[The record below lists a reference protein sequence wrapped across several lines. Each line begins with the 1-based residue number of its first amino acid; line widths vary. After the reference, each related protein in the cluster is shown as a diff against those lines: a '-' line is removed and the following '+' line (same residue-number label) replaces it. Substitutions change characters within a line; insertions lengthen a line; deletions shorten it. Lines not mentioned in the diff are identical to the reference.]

1 MKRRFVSI
9 LMALVMALSL
19 LPAQALAEDNTVT
32 ELNKN
37 NISNGLGNGTYKLTE
52 DVTITNTLTITGNT
66 TLDLN
71 NRVLQMTGSGSVF
84 KIESTGR
91 LTLEDNA
98 ATKTQKYFDRNDTT
112 GLWSWRTDNSTS
124 AYSVS
129 GGIIT
134 GGTGLTD
141 TNNNGYGGGVYVD
154 GSGQFTMTGGNIVG
168 CKAEGYIAYGGGVF
182 VAKGG
187 HFTMTGG
194 SITGCTAVAQGYGH
208 AYGGGIRNH
217 GDVND
222 SNVGHTTLSGT
233 AEIRDCHAKCANDY
247 IYTSYGGGVSDA
259 GTLTI
264 SGDVTII
271 GCTDGGQGSDAM
283 YINANNGSSVTG
295 GTFYGSV
302 KDVGNKIT
310 DPIVT
315 YQVNDA
321 NYATQVVPSGET
333 ATQPADPTVPAGQTF
348 DGWYKADG
356 TEWNFTNDTV
366 TESLTLTGW
375 LYVGVDTEQAF
386 TNALADNSIDVIRL
400 TNDITLTI
408 QHPPTLELIRNGRQV
423 TLDLNGHV
431 LDLGNTGIAVGGD
444 SVGSMTIIDSRPN
457 EPHKF
462 TPNDDGPW
470 VLDGQNGTETVL
482 GGIITNSGSAIHVG
496 GSGGKVIMNGGNIV
510 GCGAGDGGAVSI
522 VAGGQFT
529 MNAGS
534 IAGCKASG
542 KGGGVY
548 LLIGTFELAGGVIK
562 SCKAGNKGGAVYVGN
577 KDGIFTMT
585 GGSIEGCKAAN
596 GSALCLYG
604 KMEANGGTVDG
615 TVVLDTKENHGIH
628 QGIIQGSGTN
638 ATQFNGAVTNDG
650 TISHGTFNGT
660 VENTGALTGG
670 TYNGEVINNGTIN
683 DGVFTGIVS
692 GNGKITGGTFNPPMT
707 GSGTKN
713 DPYQISTADQ
723 LKLFRD
729 KVNSSKTSDETKIC
743 VVLTADIDL
752 KNEAWTPIGI
762 GKDTRKEDLPY
773 SGTFDGN
780 GHTISGLNV
789 NYGDKN
795 GGLFCHVKS
804 ATIKNLT
811 VAGSV
816 TYSSGDGIVYGGI
829 VGCANSSTIEN
840 CTNRCTVTGTW
851 YAGGI
856 VGWSVDSDIIGC
868 ANFGNIS
875 SPFRSGGICGRITGQ
890 VDAYGIDATIRDC
903 YNVGMVSGKYAGGI
917 TGQSDS
923 GNIDILIA
931 NCYNVGSLHGS
942 TNTGEIIGD
951 LSGPICTTI
960 DNCYYLPTGNPAST
974 SDRVNVKRTDSKTAA
989 EFADGTVRKLLKA
1002 GERDNNADPW
1012 ADECQYLAAAD
1023 KTLPVFNGQ
1032 GDAHDH
1038 QSNDWESNE
1047 TEHWQ
1052 VCTCGAVFHKAQ
1064 HSGGTATCTQRATC
1078 TVCGAEY
1085 GEKLPHD
1092 FTAETVDA
1100 KYLKSAATCTE
1111 KAVYYKSCAVCG
1123 LSSEGT
1129 ADEATFFSGNAL
1141 GHDWGDWTPSSNK
1154 THTRTCKTDS
1164 THTETKNCA
1173 DDNKDHVCDTC
1184 GATLTQHSGG
1194 TASCTAQATCGYCG
1208 KPYGEKNPA
1217 NHSDL
1222 KHVPAKAAT
1231 TQAEGNSEY
1240 WLCSGCGKCYKDA
1253 AAATEIAL
1261 SDTVIAK
1268 RIPRRYSGPTI
1279 TVMGAAYYDG
1289 GNVGLTFVSSADFD
1303 TFTGVQVD
1311 GKTLAAKNYI
1321 AERGSIEVYLKA
1333 VYLRTLKNGSH
1344 TVTIQST
1351 AGDVSAVFT
1360 VENSKTSPG
1369 TSDPG
1374 VAVYALSSML
1384 SLTGLAALRRRK
1396 ED

>member
-19 LPAQALAEDNTVT
+19 LPAQALAEDTNVT
-32 ELNKN
+32 
-37 NISNGLGNGTYKLTE
+37 KLTSISGDLGSGVYQLDA
-52 DVTITNTLTITGNT
+52 DVTITSTLNITGDT

-71 NRVLQMTGSGSVF
+71 NHVLKMTGSGSVF
-84 KIESTGR
+84 KIENGGH

-98 ATKTQKYFDRNDTT
+98 ATKTPKYFSKNNA
-112 GLWSWRTDNSTS
+112 TDPWTLLTDSSTS

-129 GGIIT
+129 GGVIT
-134 GGTGLTD
+134 GGSAQR
-141 TNNNGYGGGVYVD
+141 GGGVLIED
-154 GSGQFTMTGGNIVG
+154 GGTLTMNGGSIVGCAATHTSLAAWGGGVLVLNGQFNMTGGNIVG
-168 CKAEGYIAYGGGVF
+168 CTAVTQGGDVAHGGGVCISRGTF
-182 VAKGG
+182 N
-187 HFTMTGG
+187 MSGG
-194 SITGCTAVAQGYGH
+194 SITDCTAAAQGADG
-208 AYGGGIRNH
+208 AAWGGGICNY
-217 GDVND
+217 
-222 SNVGHTTLSGT
+222 SNGITTLSGT
-233 AEIRDCHAKCANDY
+233 AKIQNCHATGNKC
-247 IYTSYGGGVSDA
+247 YGGGICDS
-259 GTLTI
+259 GKLNI
-264 SGDVTII
+264 SGNVQII
-271 GCTDGGQGSDAM
+271 GCTAGGQGSDAM
-283 YINANNGSSVTG
+283 YINANKGSSVTG
-295 GTFYGSV
+295 GTFYGGIS
-302 KDVGNKIT
+302 GSGTISGLT
-310 DPIVT
+310 VT
-315 YQVNDA
+315 YQVNGAD
-321 NYATQVVPSGET
+321 YATQVVSSGET

-356 TEWNFTNDTV
+356 TKWNFTNDTV

-375 LYVGVDTEQAF
+375 LYTPVASADDFTAAMKNTGVST
-386 TNALADNSIDVIRL
+386 IRL
-400 TNDITLTI
+400 KNDITLPRLNWSMI
-408 QHPPTLELIRNGRQV
+408 IRDNRQV
-423 TLDLNGHV
+423 TLDLNGYV
-431 LDLGNTGIAVGGD
+431 LDLGENPIHVGSI
-444 SVGSMTIIDSRPN
+444 SVGIMTIMDSRPN

-462 TPNDDGPW
+462 TPDTDGLW
-470 VLDGQNGTETVL
+470 VWDKGANTGTETVL
-482 GGIITNSGSAIHVG
+482 GGVITSSDSAIRV

-510 GCGAGDGGAVSI
+510 GCRAGDGGAVSI

-548 LLIGTFELAGGVIK
+548 LLIGAFELAGGVIK

-638 ATQFNGAVTNDG
+638 ATQFNGTVTNKG
-650 TISHGTFNGT
+650 TISYGTFNGT
-660 VENTGALTGG
+660 VENTGMLTGG

-752 KNEAWTPIGI
+752 KNEAWTPIGNFTEGNKI
-762 GKDTRKEDLPY
+762 YYE
-773 SGTFDGN
+773 GTFDGG

-789 NYGDKN
+789 TGKFRCASLFGAVK
-795 GGLFCHVKS
+795 GG
-804 ATIKNLT
+804 TIKNLT
-811 VAGSV
+811 VAGNVSHNYNSTGLDCHV
-816 TYSSGDGIVYGGI
+816 GGI
-829 VGCANSSTIEN
+829 VGSALDAATIEN
-840 CTNRCTVTGTW
+840 CSNNCSVTGGSGDFI
-851 YAGGI
+851 GGI
-856 VGWSVDSDIIGC
+856 AGSNIDNARII
-868 ANFGNIS
+868 
-875 SPFRSGGICGRITGQ
+875 
-890 VDAYGIDATIRDC
+890 DC
-903 YNVGMVSGKYAGGI
+903 YNVGTI
-917 TGQSDS
+917 TGTFNGTGGVTGFNMGTIS
-923 GNIDILIA
+923 
-931 NCYNVGSLHGS
+931 NCYNVGTVKGS
-942 TNTGEIIGD
+942 HAVGEIVGNN
-951 LSGPICTTI
+951 SGTVE
-960 DNCYYLPTGNPAST
+960 NCYYLAGTNLNAVGRNESNGNIT
-974 SDRVNVKRTDSKTAA
+974 KTESKTAA
-989 EFADGTVRKLLKA
+989 DFANDTVLALLKA
-1002 GERDNNADPW
+1002 DRDNSPW
-1012 ADECQYLAAAD
+1012 DSCQYVATA
-1023 KTLPVFNGQ
+1023 KITLPVFKGQ
-1032 GDAHDH
+1032 GDAHEH
-1038 QSNDWESNE
+1038 NGNWTSNGNGTHSR
-1047 TEHWQ
+1047 H
-1052 VCTCGAVFHKAQ
+1052 CTCNAVETVNC
-1064 HSGGTATCTQRATC
+1064 SGGKATCTAKA
-1078 TVCGAEY
+1078 VCEVCKAEY

-1092 FTAETVDA
+1092 FTAETVNA

-1123 LSSEGT
+1123 LSSKGT

-1154 THTRTCKTDS
+1154 THTRTCKTDN

-1173 DDNKDHVCDTC
+1173 DDNKDHICDTC

-1194 TASCTAQATCGYCG
+1194 TASCTAPATCGYCG

-1384 SLTGLAALRRRK
+1384 SLAGLAALRRRK

>member
-1 MKRRFVSI
+1 MKRRFISI

-32 ELNKN
+32 
-37 NISNGLGNGTYKLTE
+37 KLTSISGSLGSGVYQLDA
-52 DVTITNTLTITGNT
+52 DVTITTTLTITGDT

-71 NRVLQMTGSGSVF
+71 NHVLQMTGNGSVF
-84 KIESTGR
+84 VIKDGGH

-98 ATKTQKYFDRNDTT
+98 ATKTLKYFSKNNATD
-112 GLWSWRTDNSTS
+112 LWTLLTDGSTS
-124 AYSVS
+124 TNTVK

-134 GGTGLTD
+134 GGSAQR
-141 TNNNGYGGGVYVD
+141 GGGVLIED
-154 GSGQFTMTGGNIVG
+154 GGTFTMTGGNIVG
-168 CKAEGYIAYGGGVF
+168 CTATHTSLAAWGGGVF
-182 VAKGG
+182 VLNGQFNMTGG
-187 HFTMTGG
+187 NIVGCTAVTQGGDVAHGGGVCISRGTFNMSGG
-194 SITGCTAVAQGYGH
+194 SITDCTAAAQGADG
-208 AYGGGIRNH
+208 AAWGGGICNY
-217 GDVND
+217 
-222 SNVGHTTLSGT
+222 SNGITTLSGT
-233 AEIRDCHAKCANDY
+233 AKIQNCHATGNKC
-247 IYTSYGGGVSDA
+247 YGGGICDS
-259 GTLTI
+259 GKLNI
-264 SGDVTII
+264 SGNVQII
-271 GCTDGGQGSDAM
+271 GCTAGGQGSDAM
-283 YINANNGSSVTG
+283 YINANKGSSVTG
-295 GTFYGSV
+295 GTFYGGIS
-302 KDVGNKIT
+302 GSGTISGLT
-310 DPIVT
+310 VT
-315 YQVNDA
+315 YQVNGAD
-321 NYATQVVPSGET
+321 YATQVVSSGET

-356 TEWNFTNDTV
+356 TKWNFATALTDD
-366 TESLTLTGW
+366 LTLTGW
-375 LYVGVDTEQAF
+375 LYAPVTSETDLTA
-386 TNALADNSIDVIRL
+386 ALADSNIDVIRL

-408 QHPPTLELIRNGRQV
+408 YHPPRLELIRNGRQV

-444 SVGSMTIIDSRPN
+444 SVGSMTIMDSRPN

-462 TPNDDGPW
+462 TPNDDGLW
-470 VLDGQNGTETVL
+470 VRDETNGDKIVK
-482 GGIITNSGSAIHVG
+482 GGIITSSDSAIRVG

-529 MNAGS
+529 MNVGS

-562 SCKAGNKGGAVYVGN
+562 SCKAGDKGGAVYVGN

-604 KMEANGGTVDG
+604 KMEANGGTVDD
-615 TVVLDTKENHGIH
+615 TVVLDTKNNNGTHT
-628 QGIIQGSGTN
+628 GIIQGSGTN
-638 ATQFNGAVTNDG
+638 ATEFNGTVTNKG
-650 TISHGTFNGT
+650 TISYGVFNGT
-660 VENTGALTGG
+660 VENTGTLTGG
-670 TYNGEVINNGTIN
+670 TYNDLIINKSANTTFNGVHSPLGIVENKPGTGSSTYHTVTFAPADSTMAHLERYFLENGTISDQIKPASRTGYIFGGWYNGETKWDHTN
-683 DGVFTGIVS
+683 DKVTGDLTLTAHWTACDHANSENKPTCTTGATCTVC
-692 GNGKITGGTFNPPMT
+692 GGT
-707 GSGTKN
+707 
-713 DPYQISTADQ
+713 IE
-723 LKLFRD
+723 KLGHD
-729 KVNSSKTSDETKIC
+729 WG
-743 VVLTADIDL
+743 
-752 KNEAWTPIGI
+752 AWTSNGN
-762 GKDTRKEDLPY
+762 DT
-773 SGTFDGN
+773 
-780 GHTISGLNV
+780 HTRVCS
-789 NYGDKN
+789 
-795 GGLFCHVKS
+795 
-804 ATIKNLT
+804 
-811 VAGSV
+811 
-816 TYSSGDGIVYGGI
+816 
-829 VGCANSSTIEN
+829 
-840 CTNRCTVTGTW
+840 R
-851 YAGGI
+851 
-856 VGWSVDSDIIGC
+856 
-868 ANFGNIS
+868 
-875 SPFRSGGICGRITGQ
+875 
-890 VDAYGIDATIRDC
+890 DASHTE
-903 YNVGMVSGKYAGGI
+903 
-917 TGQSDS
+917 T
-923 GNIDILIA
+923 
-931 NCYNVGSLHGS
+931 
-942 TNTGEIIGD
+942 
-951 LSGPICTTI
+951 
-960 DNCYYLPTGNPAST
+960 DNC
-974 SDRVNVKRTDSKTAA
+974 
-989 EFADGTVRKLLKA
+989 
-1002 GERDNNADPW
+1002 
-1012 ADECQYLAAAD
+1012 
-1023 KTLPVFNGQ
+1023 
-1032 GDAHDH
+1032 
-1038 QSNDWESNE
+1038 
-1047 TEHWQ
+1047 
-1052 VCTCGAVFHKAQ
+1052 
-1064 HSGGTATCTQRATC
+1064 SGGTATCTAKAVC
-1078 TVCGAEY
+1078 TVCGGEY
-1085 GEKLPHD
+1085 GEMAAHN
-1092 FTAETVDA
+1092 FTAEIAEAD
-1100 KYLKSAATCTE
+1100 YLKSAATCTE

-1123 LSSEGT
+1123 LSSKGT
-1129 ADEATFFSGNAL
+1129 PDEATFFSGNAL

-1194 TASCTAQATCGYCG
+1194 TASCAAPATCGYCG

-1217 NHSDL
+1217 NHSGL

>member
-19 LPAQALAEDNTVT
+19 LPAQALAEDTNVT
-32 ELNKN
+32 
-37 NISNGLGNGTYKLTE
+37 KLTSISGSLGSGVYQLDA
-52 DVTITNTLTITGNT
+52 DVTITSTLNITGDT
-66 TLDLN
+66 TVDLN
-71 NRVLQMTGSGSVF
+71 GHVLQMTGSGSVF
-84 KIESTGR
+84 KIENGGH

-98 ATKTQKYFDRNDTT
+98 ATKTLKYFSKNNA
-112 GLWSWRTDNSTS
+112 TDPWTLLTNNSTS
-124 AYSVS
+124 DYSVS
-129 GGIIT
+129 GGVIT
-134 GGTGLTD
+134 GGTGGTD
-141 TNNNGYGGGVYVD
+141 RNRNGYGGGVYVD
-154 GSGQFTMTGGNIVG
+154 GGGQFTMTSGNIVG
-168 CKAEGYIAYGGGVF
+168 CKADGDIAYGGGVF

-187 HFTMTGG
+187 QFIMTGG
-194 SITGCTAVAQGYGH
+194 SIAGCTAVAQGYGY
-208 AYGGGIRNH
+208 AFGGGIRNH

-233 AEIRDCHAKCANDY
+233 AEIRDCHAKCANDD
-247 IYTSYGGGVSDA
+247 IYTSYGGGVSDG
-259 GTLTI
+259 GTLNI
-264 SGDVTII
+264 SGHVTII
-271 GCTDGGQGSDAM
+271 GCTAGEQGSDAM
-283 YINANNGSSVTG
+283 YVNGNNDSSVTG
-295 GTFYGSV
+295 GTFYGSIQDP
-302 KDVGNKIT
+302 KNKISGLT
-310 DPIVT
+310 VT
-315 YQVNDA
+315 YQLNNE
-321 NYATQVVPSGET
+321 NYATQVVQSGGMAT
-333 ATQPADPTVPAGQTF
+333 APTLTVPAGQTF
-348 DGWYKADG
+348 SGWYKADG

-375 LYVGVDTEQAF
+375 LYTPVASADDFTAAMKNTGVST
-386 TNALADNSIDVIRL
+386 IRL
-400 TNDITLTI
+400 KNDITLPRLNWSMI
-408 QHPPTLELIRNGRQV
+408 IRDNRQV
-423 TLDLNGHV
+423 TLDLNGYV
-431 LDLGNTGIAVGGD
+431 LDLGENPIH
-444 SVGSMTIIDSRPN
+444 VGSILVGIMTIMDSRPN

-462 TPNDDGPW
+462 TPDTDGLW
-470 VLDGQNGTETVL
+470 VWDKGANTGTETVL
-482 GGIITNSGSAIHVG
+482 GGVITSSDSAIRV

-510 GCGAGDGGAVSI
+510 GCRAGDGGAVSI

-615 TVVLDTKENHGIH
+615 TVVLDTKNNNGTHTGS
-628 QGIIQGSGTN
+628 IQGSGTN
-638 ATQFNGAVTNDG
+638 ATEFNGTVTNKG
-650 TISHGTFNGT
+650 TISYGVFNGT
-660 VENTGALTGG
+660 VENTGTLTGG

-713 DPYQISTADQ
+713 DPYQISTAEQ

-729 KVNSSKTSDETKIC
+729 IVNGAGGQTQNRGAC
-743 VVLTADIDL
+743 AVLTAAIDL
-752 KNEAWTPIGI
+752 NNEPWTPIGNYTEGNKI
-762 GKDTRKEDLPY
+762 YYE
-773 SGTFDGN
+773 GTFDGG

-789 NYGDKN
+789 TGKFRCASLFGAVK
-795 GGLFCHVKS
+795 GG
-804 ATIKNLT
+804 TIKNLT
-811 VAGSV
+811 VAGNVSHNYNSTGLDCHV
-816 TYSSGDGIVYGGI
+816 GGI
-829 VGCANSSTIEN
+829 VGSALDAATIEN
-840 CTNRCTVTGTW
+840 CSNNCSVTGGSGDFI
-851 YAGGI
+851 GGI
-856 VGWSVDSDIIGC
+856 AGSNIDNARII
-868 ANFGNIS
+868 
-875 SPFRSGGICGRITGQ
+875 
-890 VDAYGIDATIRDC
+890 DC
-903 YNVGMVSGKYAGGI
+903 YNVGTI
-917 TGQSDS
+917 TGTFNGTGGVTGLNMGTIS
-923 GNIDILIA
+923 
-931 NCYNVGSLHGS
+931 NCYNVGTVKGS
-942 TNTGEIIGD
+942 HAVGEIVGD
-951 LSGPICTTI
+951 NNGTVE
-960 DNCYYLPTGNPAST
+960 NCYYLAGTNLNAVGQNNSNGNIT
-974 SDRVNVKRTDSKTAA
+974 KTESKTAA
-989 EFADGTVRKLLKA
+989 NFANGTVLALLKA
-1002 GERDNNADPW
+1002 DRDNSPW
-1012 ADECQYLAAAD
+1012 DSCQYVAAA
-1023 KTLPVFNGQ
+1023 KITLPVFKGQ
-1032 GDAHDH
+1032 GDAHEH
-1038 QSNDWESNE
+1038 NGNWTSNGDGTHSR
-1047 TEHWQ
+1047 H
-1052 VCTCGAVFHKAQ
+1052 CTCNAVETVNC
-1064 HSGGTATCTQRATC
+1064 SGGKATCTAKA
-1078 TVCGAEY
+1078 VCEVCKAEY

-1092 FTAETVDA
+1092 FTAETVNA

-1111 KAVYYKSCAVCG
+1111 KAVYYKSCTVCG
-1123 LSSEGT
+1123 LSSKGT

-1154 THTRTCKTDS
+1154 THTRACKTDS

-1194 TASCTAQATCGYCG
+1194 TASCAAPATCGYCG

-1384 SLTGLAALRRRK
+1384 SLAGLAALRRRK

>member
-1 MKRRFVSI
+1 MKRRFISI

-37 NISNGLGNGTYKLTE
+37 NISTYVNNGLGNGTYKLSD
-52 DVTITNTLTITGNT
+52 DVEITGTLTITGDT

-71 NRVLQMTGSGSVF
+71 DHVLQMTGSGSVF
-84 KIESTGR
+84 KIEDGGH

-98 ATKTQKYFDRNDTT
+98 ATKTLKYFSKNNA
-112 GLWSWRTDNSTS
+112 TDPWTLLTDSSTS

-134 GGTGLTD
+134 GGTGCEIPTGSFRN
-141 TNNNGYGGGVYVD
+141 TYGGGVYVD
-154 GSGQFTMTGGNIVG
+154 GGGQFTMTGGNIVG
-168 CKAEGYIAYGGGVF
+168 CKAEGDIAYGGGVF

-187 HFTMTGG
+187 QFTMTGG
-194 SITGCTAVAQGYGH
+194 SITGCTAVARDYGH
-208 AYGGGIRNH
+208 AYGGGIRNDGEWQ
-217 GDVND
+217 GDI
-222 SNVGHTTLSGT
+222 GRTTLSGT
-233 AEIRDCHAKCANDY
+233 AEIRDCHAKCANAY
-247 IYTSYGGGVSDA
+247 IDTSYGGGISDG
-259 GTLTI
+259 GTLNI

-295 GTFYGSV
+295 GTFYGSIQDP
-302 KDVGNKIT
+302 KNKISGH
-310 DPIVT
+310 IVT
-315 YQVNDA
+315 YQVNGAD
-321 NYATQVVPSGET
+321 YATQVVQSGET
-333 ATQPADPTVPAGQTF
+333 ATAPTLTVPAGQTF

-356 TEWNFTNDTV
+356 TKWNFTNDTV
-366 TESLTLTGW
+366 TESLTLAGW
-375 LYVGVDTEQAF
+375 LYTPVASADDFTAAMKNTGVST
-386 TNALADNSIDVIRL
+386 IRL
-400 TNDITLTI
+400 KNDITLPRLNWSMI
-408 QHPPTLELIRNGRQV
+408 IRDNRQL
-423 TLDLNGHV
+423 TLDLNGYV
-431 LDLGNTGIAVGGD
+431 LDLGENPIHVGGG
-444 SVGSMTIIDSRPN
+444 SVGSMTIMDSRPN

-462 TPNDDGPW
+462 TPNDDGLW
-470 VLDGQNGTETVL
+470 VRDETNGDKIVK
-482 GGIITNSGSAIHVG
+482 GGVITSSDSAIRVG
-496 GSGGKVIMNGGNIV
+496 GGKTIMNGGNIV
-510 GCGAGDGGAVSI
+510 GCRAGDGGAVSI

-615 TVVLDTKENHGIH
+615 TVVLDTKENHGTH
-628 QGIIQGSGTN
+628 TGIIQGSGTN
-638 ATQFNGAVTNDG
+638 ATQFNGTVTNKG
-650 TISHGTFNGT
+650 TISYGTFNGAVENTGTLTGGTYNGT
-660 VENTGALTGG
+660 VENTGTLTGG
-670 TYNGEVINNGTIN
+670 TYNGLIQNGNSNAKFGNVNSPLGIIGNKPGTDSSTYYKVTFAPADSTMDNTTRYFLENGTISDQIKPASRTGYTFGGWYKA
-683 DGVFTGIVS
+683 DG
-692 GNGKITGGTFNPPMT
+692 
-707 GSGTKN
+707 
-713 DPYQISTADQ
+713 TAWD
-723 LKLFRD
+723 
-729 KVNSSKTSDETKIC
+729 
-743 VVLTADIDL
+743 
-752 KNEAWTPIGI
+752 
-762 GKDTRKEDLPY
+762 
-773 SGTFDGN
+773 
-780 GHTISGLNV
+780 HTT
-789 NYGDKN
+789 D
-795 GGLFCHVKS
+795 
-804 ATIKNLT
+804 
-811 VAGSV
+811 
-816 TYSSGDGIVYGGI
+816 
-829 VGCANSSTIEN
+829 
-840 CTNRCTVTGTW
+840 TVTGDLTLTAHW
-851 YAGGI
+851 NKC
-856 VGWSVDSDIIGC
+856 DH
-868 ANFGNIS
+868 
-875 SPFRSGGICGRITGQ
+875 SGHTGTQ
-890 VDAYGIDATIRDC
+890 PT
-903 YNVGMVSGKYAGGI
+903 
-917 TGQSDS
+917 
-923 GNIDILIA
+923 
-931 NCYNVGSLHGS
+931 
-942 TNTGEIIGD
+942 
-951 LSGPICTTI
+951 CTT
-960 DNCYYLPTGNPAST
+960 G
-974 SDRVNVKRTDSKTAA
+974 
-989 EFADGTVRKLLKA
+989 
-1002 GERDNNADPW
+1002 
-1012 ADECQYLAAAD
+1012 
-1023 KTLPVFNGQ
+1023 
-1032 GDAHDH
+1032 
-1038 QSNDWESNE
+1038 
-1047 TEHWQ
+1047 
-1052 VCTCGAVFHKAQ
+1052 
-1064 HSGGTATCTQRATC
+1064 ATC
-1078 TVCGAEY
+1078 TVCG
-1085 GEKLPHD
+1085 G
-1092 FTAETVDA
+1092 TI
-1100 KYLKSAATCTE
+1100 AALE
-1111 KAVYYKSCAVCG
+1111 HA
-1123 LSSEGT
+1123 
-1129 ADEATFFSGNAL
+1129 
-1141 GHDWGDWTPSSNK
+1141 WGAWVSNNDN
-1154 THTRTCKTDS
+1154 THTRTCTRDN
-1164 THTETKNCA
+1164 THTETNNCA
-1173 DDNKDHVCDTC
+1173 DTNKDHLCDGCKQALTSCADNNSDHKCDLCGKVISNHGDANGDHECDICGKVISNHGDANDDHKCDLCGKVISNHGDANGDHKCDLCGKVISNHGDANDDHNCDLCGKVISNHADTNNDHVCDICDKVISNHADTNKDHVCDICGKVISNHGDANDDHKCDLCGKVISNHADANKDHVCDTC

-1194 TASCTAQATCGYCG
+1194 TASCAAPATCGYCG

-1279 TVMGAAYYDG
+1279 TVVGAAYYDG

>member
-32 ELNKN
+32 ELNKS
-37 NISNGLGNGTYKLTE
+37 NISNYVTNGLGNGTYKLTE

-71 NRVLQMTGSGSVF
+71 NCVLKMTGSGSVF
-84 KIESTGR
+84 KIENGGH
-91 LTLEDNA
+91 LTLTDTA
-98 ATKTQKYFDRNDTT
+98 ATKTPKYFDRNDTT

-129 GGIIT
+129 GGVIT
-134 GGTGLTD
+134 GGTGLPDRNT
-141 TNNNGYGGGVYVD
+141 NGYGGGVYVD
-154 GSGQFTMTGGNIVG
+154 GGGHLTMNGGSIVG

-187 HFTMTGG
+187 QFTMSGG

-222 SNVGHTTLSGT
+222 SNVGHTTLSG
-233 AEIRDCHAKCANDY
+233 AAVIRDCHAKCANAY
-247 IYTSYGGGVSDA
+247 IDTSYGGGISDG
-259 GTLTI
+259 GTLNI
-264 SGDVTII
+264 SGDVKII
-271 GCTDGGQGSDAM
+271 GCTAGGQGSDAM
-283 YINANNGSSVTG
+283 YVNGNNDSSVTG
-295 GTFYGSV
+295 GTFYGSIAGG
-302 KDVGNKIT
+302 KNKIT
-310 DPIVT
+310 GHIVT

-366 TESLTLTGW
+366 TENITLTGW
-375 LYVGVDTEQAF
+375 LYAPVTSEKEF
-386 TNALADNSIDVIRL
+386 TDALADNSIDVIRL
-400 TNDITLTI
+400 KNDITLPRLNWSMI
-408 QHPPTLELIRNGRQV
+408 IRDNRQL
-423 TLDLNGHV
+423 TLDLNGYV
-431 LDLGNTGIAVGGD
+431 LDLGENPIDVGTI
-444 SVGSMTIIDSRPN
+444 SVGIMTIMDSRPN

-462 TPNDDGPW
+462 TPDTDGLW
-470 VLDGQNGTETVL
+470 VWDKGANTGTETVL
-482 GGIITNSGSAIHVG
+482 GGVITSSKSSSHNAIGVSTYG
-496 GSGGKVIMNGGNIV
+496 QVIMNGGNIV
-510 GCGAGDGGAVSI
+510 GHKTGGKSGGAVHVTNGGKFTMTGGSI
-522 VAGGQFT
+522 VGCYTTENGG
-529 MNAGS
+529 AV
-534 IAGCKASG
+534 AV
-542 KGGGVY
+542 GG
-548 LLIGTFELAGGVIK
+548 GTFEMTGGVIK
-562 SCKAGNKGGAVYVGN
+562 SCTAAKDGGAVRVSV
-577 KDGIFTMT
+577 KEGIFTMT
-585 GGSIEGCKAAN
+585 GGAIIGCTAKN

-604 KMEANGGTVDG
+604 TMNANGGTVNG
-615 TVVLDTKENHGIH
+615 TVVIDTRTNNNGTHT
-628 QGIIQGSGTN
+628 GIIQGSGTN
-638 ATQFNGAVTNDG
+638 ATEFNGTVTNKG
-650 TISHGTFNGT
+650 TISYGVFNGT
-660 VENTGALTGG
+660 VENTGTLTGG
-670 TYNGEVINNGTIN
+670 TYNGEVINNGTITG
-683 DGVFTGIVS
+683 GVFNNTVS
-692 GNGKITGGTFNPPMT
+692 GSGTITGGTFNTPMT

-729 KVNSSKTSDETKIC
+729 IVNGAGGQTQNRGAYA
-743 VVLTADIDL
+743 VLTADIDL
-752 KNEAWTPIGI
+752 KNEEWTPIGNYTEGNQI
-762 GKDTRKEDLPY
+762 YYE
-773 SGTFDGN
+773 GTFDGG
-780 GHTISGLNV
+780 GHTISGLDV
-789 NYGDKN
+789 TGKFRCASLFGAVK
-795 GGLFCHVKS
+795 GG
-804 ATIKNLT
+804 TIKNLT
-811 VAGSV
+811 VAGNVSHNYNSMGLDCHV
-816 TYSSGDGIVYGGI
+816 GGI
-829 VGCANSSTIEN
+829 VGSALDAATIEN
-840 CTNRCTVTGTW
+840 CSNNCSVTGGSGDFI
-851 YAGGI
+851 GGI
-856 VGWSVDSDIIGC
+856 AGSNIDNARII
-868 ANFGNIS
+868 
-875 SPFRSGGICGRITGQ
+875 
-890 VDAYGIDATIRDC
+890 DC
-903 YNVGMVSGKYAGGI
+903 YNVGTI
-917 TGQSDS
+917 TGTFN
-923 GNIDILIA
+923 GTGGVTGFNIGTIS
-931 NCYNVGSLHGS
+931 NCYNVGTVKGS
-942 TNTGEIIGD
+942 HAVGEIVGD
-951 LSGPICTTI
+951 NVGTVK
-960 DNCYYLPTGNPAST
+960 NCYYLAGTNLNAVGQSNNGNIT
-974 SDRVNVKRTDSKTAA
+974 KTESKTAA
-989 EFADGTVRKLLKA
+989 DFANGTVLALLKA
-1002 GERDNNADPW
+1002 DRDNSPW
-1012 ADECQYLAAAD
+1012 DSCQYVATA
-1023 KTLPVFNGQ
+1023 KITLPVFKGQ
-1032 GDAHDH
+1032 GDAHEH
-1038 QSNDWESNE
+1038 NGNWTSNGDGTHSR
-1047 TEHWQ
+1047 H
-1052 VCTCGAVFHKAQ
+1052 CTCNAVETVNC
-1064 HSGGTATCTQRATC
+1064 SGGKATCTAKA
-1078 TVCGAEY
+1078 VCEVCKAEY

-1092 FTAETVDA
+1092 FTAETVNA

-1123 LSSEGT
+1123 LSSKGT

-1141 GHDWGDWTPSSNK
+1141 GHNWGDWTPSSNK

-1194 TASCTAQATCGYCG
+1194 TASCTAPATCGYCG

-1384 SLTGLAALRRRK
+1384 SLAGLAALRRRK

>member
-1 MKRRFVSI
+1 MKRRFISI

-32 ELNKN
+32 ELNKS
-37 NISNGLGNGTYKLTE
+37 NISNYVTNGLENGTYKLTE
-52 DVTITNTLTITGNT
+52 DVTITSTLTITGDT

-71 NRVLQMTGSGSVF
+71 NHVLQMTNNGGSVF
-84 KIESTGR
+84 VIKSGGH
-91 LTLEDNA
+91 LTLTDTAQNK
-98 ATKTQKYFDRNDTT
+98 TKKYFSKNNATDPWT
-112 GLWSWRTDNSTS
+112 LLTDNSTS
-124 AYSVS
+124 DYSVS
-129 GGIIT
+129 GGVIT
-134 GGTGLTD
+134 GGTGCEIPTGSFRN
-141 TNNNGYGGGVYVD
+141 TYGGGVYVD
-154 GSGQFTMTGGNIVG
+154 GGGQLTMTGGNIVG
-168 CKAEGYIAYGGGVF
+168 CKADGDIAYGGGVF

-187 HFTMTGG
+187 QFIMTGG
-194 SITGCTAVAQGYGH
+194 SIAGCTAVAQGYGY
-208 AYGGGIRNH
+208 AFGGGIRNH

-247 IYTSYGGGVSDA
+247 IDTSYGGGISDG
-259 GTLTI
+259 GTLNI
-264 SGDVTII
+264 SENVTII
-271 GCTDGGQGSDAM
+271 GCTADGTSDAM
-283 YINANNGSSVTG
+283 FVFGSDGSSVTG
-295 GTFYGSV
+295 GTFYGSIQDP
-302 KDVGNKIT
+302 KNKISGLT
-310 DPIVT
+310 VT
-315 YQVNDA
+315 YQLNNE
-321 NYATQVVPSGET
+321 NYATQVVPSGRT
-333 ATQPADPTVPAGQTF
+333 TSIPAPDKPNHTF
-348 DGWYKADG
+348 SGWYKDG
-356 TEWNFTNDTV
+356 TLWDSSTPV
-366 TESLTLTGW
+366 TENLTLTGW
-375 LYVGVDTEQAF
+375 LYTPVASADDFTAAMKNTGVST
-386 TNALADNSIDVIRL
+386 IRL
-400 TNDITLTI
+400 KNDITLPRLNWSMI
-408 QHPPTLELIRNGRQV
+408 IRDNRQV
-423 TLDLNGHV
+423 TLDLNGYV
-431 LDLGNTGIAVGGD
+431 LDLGENPIH
-444 SVGSMTIIDSRPN
+444 VGSILVGIMTIMDSRPN

-462 TPNDDGPW
+462 TPDTDGLW
-470 VLDGQNGTETVL
+470 VWDKGANTGTETVL
-482 GGIITNSGSAIHVG
+482 GGVITSSDSAIRV

-510 GCGAGDGGAVSI
+510 GCRAGDGGAVSI

-615 TVVLDTKENHGIH
+615 TVVLDTKNNNGTHT
-628 QGIIQGSGTN
+628 GIIQGSGTN
-638 ATQFNGAVTNDG
+638 ATEFNGTVTNKG
-650 TISHGTFNGT
+650 TISYGVFNGT
-660 VENTGALTGG
+660 VENTGTLTGG

-729 KVNSSKTSDETKIC
+729 IVNGAGGQTQNRGAC
-743 VVLTADIDL
+743 AVLTAAIDL
-752 KNEAWTPIGI
+752 NNESWTPIGNYTEENKI
-762 GKDTRKEDLPY
+762 YYE
-773 SGTFDGN
+773 GTFDGG

-789 NYGDKN
+789 TGNFRCASLFGAVK
-795 GGLFCHVKS
+795 GG
-804 ATIKNLT
+804 TIKNLT
-811 VAGSV
+811 VAGNVSHNYKKGLDCHV
-816 TYSSGDGIVYGGI
+816 GGI
-829 VGCANSSTIEN
+829 VGGALEAATIEN
-840 CTNRCTVTGTW
+840 CSNNCSVTGGSGD
-851 YAGGI
+851 YIGGI
-856 VGWSVDSDIIGC
+856 AGSNIDNARII
-868 ANFGNIS
+868 
-875 SPFRSGGICGRITGQ
+875 
-890 VDAYGIDATIRDC
+890 DC
-903 YNVGMVSGKYAGGI
+903 YNVGTI
-917 TGQSDS
+917 TGRIHETGGVTGINMGTIS
-923 GNIDILIA
+923 
-931 NCYNVGSLHGS
+931 NCYNVGTIKTLYNSDAV
-942 TNTGEIIGD
+942 GEIVGRNC
-951 LSGPICTTI
+951 GTVE
-960 DNCYYLPTGNPAST
+960 NCYYLAGTNLNAVGRNDSNGNIT
-974 SDRVNVKRTDSKTAA
+974 KTESKTAA
-989 EFADGTVRKLLKA
+989 NFANDTVLALLKA
-1002 GERDNNADPW
+1002 DRDNSPW
-1012 ADECQYLAAAD
+1012 DSCQYVAAA
-1023 KTLPVFNGQ
+1023 KITLPVFKGQ
-1032 GDAHDH
+1032 GDAHEH
-1038 QSNDWESNE
+1038 NGNWTSNGDGTHSR
-1047 TEHWQ
+1047 H
-1052 VCTCGAVFHKAQ
+1052 CTCNAVETVNC
-1064 HSGGTATCTQRATC
+1064 SGGTATCTQRATC

>member
-1 MKRRFVSI
+1 MKRRFIST

-32 ELNKN
+32 
-37 NISNGLGNGTYKLTE
+37 KLTSISGSLGSGVYQLDA
-52 DVTITNTLTITGNT
+52 DVTITTTLTITGDT

-71 NRVLQMTGSGSVF
+71 NHVLQMTGNGSVF

-129 GGIIT
+129 GGVIT
-134 GGTGLTD
+134 GGSAHQ
-141 TNNNGYGGGVYVD
+141 GGGVYIGGGTFAMTG
-154 GSGQFTMTGGNIVG
+154 GSIVGCAATHTSLAAWGGGVFVLGGQFNMTGGNIVG
-168 CKAEGYIAYGGGVF
+168 CTAVTQGGDVAHGGGVCISMGTF
-182 VAKGG
+182 N
-187 HFTMTGG
+187 MSGG
-194 SITGCTAVAQGYGH
+194 SITDCTAAAQGADGV
-208 AYGGGIRNH
+208 AWGGGICNYRN
-217 GDVND
+217 GI
-222 SNVGHTTLSGT
+222 TTLSGT
-233 AEIRDCHAKCANDY
+233 AKIQNCHATGNKC
-247 IYTSYGGGVSDA
+247 YGGGICDS
-259 GTLTI
+259 GKLNI
-264 SGDVTII
+264 SGNVQII
-271 GCTDGGQGSDAM
+271 GCTAGGQGSDAM

-295 GTFYGSV
+295 GTFYGGIS
-302 KDVGNKIT
+302 GSGTISGLT
-310 DPIVT
+310 VT
-315 YQVNDA
+315 YQVNGAD
-321 NYATQVVPSGET
+321 YATQVVPSGET
-333 ATQPADPTVPAGQTF
+333 ATQPADPTVPADQTF

-356 TEWNFTNDTV
+356 TKWNFTNDTV

-386 TNALADNSIDVIRL
+386 TNALADSNIDVIRL

-408 QHPPTLELIRNGRQV
+408 YHPPRLELIRNGRQV

-462 TPNDDGPW
+462 TPNDDGLW
-470 VLDGQNGTETVL
+470 VRDETNGDKIVK
-482 GGIITNSGSAIHVG
+482 GGIITSSDSAIRVG

-510 GCGAGDGGAVSI
+510 GCRAGDGGAVSI

-615 TVVLDTKENHGIH
+615 TVVLDTKDNHGIH

-638 ATQFNGAVTNDG
+638 ATQFNGTVTNKG
-650 TISHGTFNGT
+650 TISYGTFNGT
-660 VENTGALTGG
+660 VENTGTLTGG
-670 TYNGEVINNGTIN
+670 TYNDLIINKSANTTFNGVHSPLGIVENKPGTGSSTYHTVTFDPADSTMAHLVRYFLENGTIS
-683 DGVFTGIVS
+683 DQIKPDPPTG
-692 GNGKITGGTFNPPMT
+692 
-707 GSGTKN
+707 
-713 DPYQISTADQ
+713 Y
-723 LKLFRD
+723 
-729 KVNSSKTSDETKIC
+729 
-743 VVLTADIDL
+743 
-752 KNEAWTPIGI
+752 
-762 GKDTRKEDLPY
+762 
-773 SGTFDGN
+773 TFDGWYN
-780 GHTISGLNV
+780 GETKWDHTNDKVTGDLTLTAHWNKCDHSGHTGTQPTCTTGATCTV
-789 NYGDKN
+789 C
-795 GGLFCHVKS
+795 GG
-804 ATIKNLT
+804 
-811 VAGSV
+811 
-816 TYSSGDGIVYGGI
+816 
-829 VGCANSSTIEN
+829 TIEKLDHDWGAWTQN
-840 CTNRCTVTGTW
+840 
-851 YAGGI
+851 
-856 VGWSVDSDIIGC
+856 SDEKTHT
-868 ANFGNIS
+868 
-875 SPFRSGGICGRITGQ
+875 RICK
-890 VDAYGIDATIRDC
+890 RD
-903 YNVGMVSGKYAGGI
+903 
-917 TGQSDS
+917 
-923 GNIDILIA
+923 
-931 NCYNVGSLHGS
+931 
-942 TNTGEIIGD
+942 
-951 LSGPICTTI
+951 
-960 DNCYYLPTGNPAST
+960 T
-974 SDRVNVKRTDSKTAA
+974 SHT
-989 EFADGTVRKLLKA
+989 
-1002 GERDNNADPW
+1002 
-1012 ADECQYLAAAD
+1012 
-1023 KTLPVFNGQ
+1023 
-1032 GDAHDH
+1032 
-1038 QSNDWESNE
+1038 E
-1047 TEHWQ
+1047 TENCH
-1052 VCTCGAVFHKAQ
+1052 
-1064 HSGGTATCTQRATC
+1064 GGTATCTAKAVC
-1078 TVCGAEY
+1078 TVCGGEY
-1085 GEKLPHD
+1085 GEMAAHN
-1092 FTAETVDA
+1092 FTAEIAEAD
-1100 KYLKSAATCTE
+1100 YLKSAATCTE
-1111 KAVYYKSCAVCG
+1111 KAVYYKSCTVCG

-1129 ADEATFFSGNAL
+1129 PDEATFFSGNVL

-1194 TASCTAQATCGYCG
+1194 TATCAAPATCGYCG

-1217 NHSDL
+1217 NHSGL

-1374 VAVYALSSML
+1374 IAVYALSSML

>member
-1 MKRRFVSI
+1 MKRRFIST

-32 ELNKN
+32 ELNKS

-52 DVTITNTLTITGNT
+52 DVTITSTLTITGDT

-71 NRVLQMTGSGSVF
+71 DHVLQMKNGSGSVF
-84 KIESTGR
+84 VIENGGH

-98 ATKTQKYFDRNDTT
+98 ATKTLKYFSKNNAT
-112 GLWSWRTDNSTS
+112 GLWTWRTDNSTS
-124 AYSVS
+124 NYSVS

-134 GGTGLTD
+134 GGSAHQ
-141 TNNNGYGGGVYVD
+141 GGGVYIGGGTFAMTG
-154 GSGQFTMTGGNIVG
+154 GSIVGCAATYTSRAAWGGGVFVFGGQFNMTGGNIVG
-168 CKAEGYIAYGGGVF
+168 CTAVTQGRDVAHGGGVCIS
-182 VAKGG
+182 KGT
-187 HFTMTGG
+187 FNMSGG
-194 SITGCTAVAQGYGH
+194 SITDCTAAAQGEDG
-208 AYGGGIRNH
+208 AAWGGGICNYSH
-217 GDVND
+217 GI
-222 SNVGHTTLSGT
+222 TTLSGT
-233 AEIRDCHAKCANDY
+233 AKIQNCHATGNKC
-247 IYTSYGGGVSDA
+247 YGGGICDS
-259 GTLTI
+259 GKLNI
-264 SGDVTII
+264 SGDVQIT
-271 GCTDGGQGSDAM
+271 GCTAG
-283 YINANNGSSVTG
+283 GSSNAMSIFGNSSTISG

-302 KDVGNKIT
+302 KDVGNKISGLT
-310 DPIVT
+310 VT
-315 YQVNDA
+315 YQLNNE
-321 NYATQVVPSGET
+321 NYATQVVPSGGMAT
-333 ATQPADPTVPAGQTF
+333 APTLTVPAGQTF
-348 DGWYKADG
+348 SGWYKADG

-375 LYVGVDTEQAF
+375 LYAPVKDETEF
-386 TNALADNSIDVIRL
+386 TAALADSNIDVIRL
-400 TNDITLTI
+400 MNDITLTI
-408 QHPPTLELIRNGRQV
+408 YHPPRLELIRNGRQV

-444 SVGSMTIIDSRPN
+444 SVGSMTIMDSRPN

-462 TPNDDGPW
+462 TPNDDGLW
-470 VLDGQNGTETVL
+470 VRDKGANTGTETVL
-482 GGIITNSGSAIHVG
+482 GGVITSSDSAIRV
-496 GSGGKVIMNGGNIV
+496 GSGGSKVIMNGGNIV

-562 SCKAGNKGGAVYVGN
+562 SCKAGDKGGAVYVGN

-638 ATQFNGAVTNDG
+638 ATQFNGTVTNKG
-650 TISHGTFNGT
+650 TISYGTFNGT
-660 VENTGALTGG
+660 VENTGTITGG
-670 TYNGEVINNGTIN
+670 TYNDLIINKSANTTFKGVHSPLGIIENKPGTDSSTYYKVTFAPADSTMAHPVRYFLENGTISDQIKPASRTGYTFGGWYKA
-683 DGVFTGIVS
+683 DGTAWDHTTDTVTGDLTLTAHWTGNTYTVTLDPNGGTVNPATITATYGADLPAMPVPVYPNYAFTGWYDAQ
-692 GNGKITGGTFNPPMT
+692 TGGRCYGNEN
-707 GSGTKN
+707 GASASS
-713 DPYQISTADQ
+713 Y
-723 LKLFRD
+723 D
-729 KVNSSKTSDETKIC
+729 KT
-743 VVLTADIDL
+743 
-752 KNEAWTPIGI
+752 
-762 GKDTRKEDLPY
+762 
-773 SGTFDGN
+773 
-780 GHTISGLNV
+780 
-789 NYGDKN
+789 
-795 GGLFCHVKS
+795 
-804 ATIKNLT
+804 
-811 VAGSV
+811 
-816 TYSSGDGIVYGGI
+816 
-829 VGCANSSTIEN
+829 EN
-840 CTNRCTVTGTW
+840 CTL
-851 YAGGI
+851 YAQ
-856 VGWSVDSDIIGC
+856 WSVCDH
-868 ANFGNIS
+868 
-875 SPFRSGGICGRITGQ
+875 SGSRAKPT
-890 VDAYGIDATIRDC
+890 
-903 YNVGMVSGKYAGGI
+903 
-917 TGQSDS
+917 
-923 GNIDILIA
+923 
-931 NCYNVGSLHGS
+931 
-942 TNTGEIIGD
+942 
-951 LSGPICTTI
+951 CTT
-960 DNCYYLPTGNPAST
+960 P
-974 SDRVNVKRTDSKTAA
+974 
-989 EFADGTVRKLLKA
+989 
-1002 GERDNNADPW
+1002 
-1012 ADECQYLAAAD
+1012 
-1023 KTLPVFNGQ
+1023 
-1032 GDAHDH
+1032 
-1038 QSNDWESNE
+1038 
-1047 TEHWQ
+1047 
-1052 VCTCGAVFHKAQ
+1052 
-1064 HSGGTATCTQRATC
+1064 ATC
-1078 TVCGAEY
+1078 TVCG
-1085 GEKLPHD
+1085 GTIEKLPHD
-1092 FTAETVDA
+1092 FTAKTVDA
-1100 KYLKSAATCTE
+1100 KYLKSAATCTA
-1111 KAVYYKSCAVCG
+1111 KAVYYKSCTVCG

-1141 GHDWGDWTPSSNK
+1141 DHDWGAWTQNSDEETHTRICKRDTSHTETENCHGGTATCTAKAVCTVCGGEYGEMAAHNFTAEIAEAGYLKSAATCTAKAVYYKSCTVCGLSSEGTADEATFFSGNVLGHNWGDWTPSSNK
-1154 THTRTCKTDS
+1154 THTRTCKTDN

-1173 DDNKDHVCDTC
+1173 DANKDHTCDTC

-1194 TASCTAQATCGYCG
+1194 TASCAAPATCGYCG

>member
-1 MKRRFVSI
+1 MKRRFISI

-32 ELNKN
+32 ELNNN

-52 DVTITNTLTITGNT
+52 DVTITSTLTITGNT

-71 NRVLQMTGSGSVF
+71 NHVLQMTGSGSVF
-84 KIESTGR
+84 KIENGGH

-98 ATKTQKYFDRNDTT
+98 VTKTLKYFSKNNATDPWT
-112 GLWSWRTDNSTS
+112 LLTDNSTS
-124 AYSVS
+124 DYFVS
-129 GGIIT
+129 GGVIT
-134 GGTGLTD
+134 GGTGCEIPTGSFRN
-141 TNNNGYGGGVYVD
+141 TYGGGVYVD
-154 GSGQFTMTGGNIVG
+154 GDGQFTMTGGNIVG
-168 CKAEGYIAYGGGVF
+168 CKAEGDIAYGGGVF

-194 SITGCTAVAQGYGH
+194 SITGCTAVARDYGH

-222 SNVGHTTLSGT
+222 SNVGHTTLSG
-233 AEIRDCHAKCANDY
+233 AAVIRDCHAKCANAY
-247 IYTSYGGGVSDA
+247 IDTSYGGGISDG

-264 SGDVTII
+264 TGNVQII

-283 YINANNGSSVTG
+283 YVNGNNGSSVSG

-310 DPIVT
+310 GHTVT
-315 YQVNDA
+315 YQVNGAD
-321 NYATQVVPSGET
+321 YATQVVPSGSS
-333 ATQPADPTVPAGQTF
+333 ATEPTLTVPAGHTF
-348 DGWYKADG
+348 SGWYKADG
-356 TEWNFTNDTV
+356 TKWNFTNDTV
-366 TESLTLTGW
+366 TESLTLAGW
-375 LYVGVDTEQAF
+375 LYVGVDTKEAF
-386 TNALADNSIDVIRL
+386 TTALADSNIDVIRL
-400 TNDITLTI
+400 MNDITLTI
-408 QHPPTLELIRNGRQV
+408 YHPPRLELIRNGRQV

-444 SVGSMTIIDSRPN
+444 SVGSMTIMDSRPN

-615 TVVLDTKENHGIH
+615 TVVLDTKNNNGTHT
-628 QGIIQGSGTN
+628 GIIQGSGTN
-638 ATQFNGAVTNDG
+638 ATQFNGTVTNKG

-660 VENTGALTGG
+660 VENTGTLTGGTFNGTVENTGTITGG
-670 TYNGEVINNGTIN
+670 TYNGLIRNGNPNAKFGNVNSPLGIVENKPGTDSSTYHTVTFAPADSTMAHLVRYFLENGTISDQIKPASRTGYTFAGWYNGETKWDHTN
-683 DGVFTGIVS
+683 DKVTGDLTLTAHWTGNTYTVTLDPNGGTVTPATITATYGAALPTMPVPVYPNYAFTGWYDAQ
-692 GNGKITGGTFNPPMT
+692 TGG
-707 GSGTKN
+707 K
-713 DPYQISTADQ
+713 
-723 LKLFRD
+723 R
-729 KVNSSKTSDETKIC
+729 
-743 VVLTADIDL
+743 
-752 KNEAWTPIGI
+752 
-762 GKDTRKEDLPY
+762 
-773 SGTFDGN
+773 
-780 GHTISGLNV
+780 
-789 NYGDKN
+789 YGDKT
-795 GGLFCHVKS
+795 GAS
-804 ATIKNLT
+804 ASRYDKT
-811 VAGSV
+811 
-816 TYSSGDGIVYGGI
+816 
-829 VGCANSSTIEN
+829 EN
-840 CTNRCTVTGTW
+840 CTL
-851 YAGGI
+851 YAQ
-856 VGWSVDSDIIGC
+856 WSVCDHS
-868 ANFGNIS
+868 
-875 SPFRSGGICGRITGQ
+875 
-890 VDAYGIDATIRDC
+890 
-903 YNVGMVSGKYAGGI
+903 
-917 TGQSDS
+917 
-923 GNIDILIA
+923 
-931 NCYNVGSLHGS
+931 GS
-942 TNTGEIIGD
+942 TAKPT
-951 LSGPICTTI
+951 CTT
-960 DNCYYLPTGNPAST
+960 P
-974 SDRVNVKRTDSKTAA
+974 
-989 EFADGTVRKLLKA
+989 
-1002 GERDNNADPW
+1002 
-1012 ADECQYLAAAD
+1012 
-1023 KTLPVFNGQ
+1023 
-1032 GDAHDH
+1032 
-1038 QSNDWESNE
+1038 
-1047 TEHWQ
+1047 
-1052 VCTCGAVFHKAQ
+1052 
-1064 HSGGTATCTQRATC
+1064 ATC
-1078 TVCGAEY
+1078 TVCG
-1085 GEKLPHD
+1085 GTIEKLPHD
-1092 FTAETVDA
+1092 FTAKTVDA
-1100 KYLKSAATCTE
+1100 KYLKSAATCTA

-1123 LSSEGT
+1123 LSSKGT

-1141 GHDWGDWTPSSNK
+1141 DHDWGAWTQNSDEK

-1164 THTETKNCA
+1164 THTETENCA

-1194 TASCTAQATCGYCG
+1194 TASCAAPATCGYCG

-1374 VAVYALSSML
+1374 IAVYALSSML
-1384 SLTGLAALRRRK
+1384 SLAGLAALRRRK

>member
-1 MKRRFVSI
+1 MKRRFIST

-32 ELNKN
+32 ELNN
-37 NISNGLGNGTYKLTE
+37 SNISNGLGNGTYKLTE
-52 DVTITNTLTITGNT
+52 DVTITSTLTITGNT

-71 NRVLQMTGSGSVF
+71 NHVLQMTGSGSVF
-84 KIESTGR
+84 KIENGGH
-91 LTLEDNA
+91 LTLKDNA
-98 ATKTQKYFDRNDTT
+98 ATKTLKYFSKNNA
-112 GLWSWRTDNSTS
+112 TDPWTLLTNNSTS

-129 GGIIT
+129 GGVIT
-134 GGTGLTD
+134 GGTGCEIPTGSFRN
-141 TNNNGYGGGVYVD
+141 TYGGGVYVD
-154 GSGQFTMTGGNIVG
+154 GGGHFTMTGGSIVG
-168 CKAEGYIAYGGGVF
+168 CKAEGDIAYGGGVF

-187 HFTMTGG
+187 QFTMSGG
-194 SITGCTAVAQGYGH
+194 SITGCTAVARDYGH

-222 SNVGHTTLSGT
+222 SNVGRTTLSGT
-233 AEIRDCHAKCANDY
+233 AEIRDCHAKCANAY
-247 IYTSYGGGVSDA
+247 IDTSYGGGISDG

-264 SGDVTII
+264 SGHVTII
-271 GCTDGGQGSDAM
+271 GCTAGEQSSDAM

-302 KDVGNKIT
+302 KDVGNKISGHT
-310 DPIVT
+310 VT
-315 YQVNDA
+315 YQLNNE
-321 NYATQVVPSGET
+321 NYATQVVPSGSS
-333 ATQPADPTVPAGQTF
+333 ATEPTLTVPAGQTF
-348 DGWYKADG
+348 SGWYKADG

-375 LYVGVDTEQAF
+375 LYVGVDTKEAF
-386 TNALADNSIDVIRL
+386 TTALADSNIDVIRL

-408 QHPPTLELIRNGRQV
+408 YHPPRLELIGNGRQV

-431 LDLGNTGIAVGGD
+431 LDLGNTGIAVGGG
-444 SVGSMTIIDSRPN
+444 SVGIMTIMDSRPDV
-457 EPHKF
+457 PHKF
-462 TPNDDGPW
+462 TPNDDGLW
-470 VLDGQNGTETVL
+470 VRDETNGDKIVK

-562 SCKAGNKGGAVYVGN
+562 SCKAGGKGGAVYVGN

-596 GSALCLYG
+596 GSALFLYG

-615 TVVLDTKENHGIH
+615 TVVLDTKENNGTHT
-628 QGIIQGSGTN
+628 GIIQGSGTN
-638 ATQFNGAVTNDG
+638 ATQFNGDVTNAG
-650 TISHGTFNGT
+650 EIKYGTFNGT
-660 VENTGALTGG
+660 VENTGTLTGG
-670 TYNGEVINNGTIN
+670 TYNDLIINKSANNTFNGVHSPLGIIENKPGTGSSTYHTVTFAPADSTMAHPVRYFLENGTISDQIKPAPRTGYIFDGWYKADGTAWDHTN
-683 DGVFTGIVS
+683 DKVTGDLTLTAHWTGNTYTVTLDPNGGTVNPATITATYRAALPTMPVPVYPDYAFTGWYDAQ
-692 GNGKITGGTFNPPMT
+692 TGG
-707 GSGTKN
+707 K
-713 DPYQISTADQ
+713 
-723 LKLFRD
+723 R
-729 KVNSSKTSDETKIC
+729 
-743 VVLTADIDL
+743 
-752 KNEAWTPIGI
+752 
-762 GKDTRKEDLPY
+762 
-773 SGTFDGN
+773 
-780 GHTISGLNV
+780 
-789 NYGDKN
+789 YGDKT
-795 GGLFCHVKS
+795 GAS
-804 ATIKNLT
+804 ASSYDK
-811 VAGSV
+811 AG
-816 TYSSGDGIVYGGI
+816 
-829 VGCANSSTIEN
+829 N
-840 CTNRCTVTGTW
+840 CTL
-851 YAGGI
+851 YAQ
-856 VGWSVDSDIIGC
+856 WMPCDH
-868 ANFGNIS
+868 
-875 SPFRSGGICGRITGQ
+875 SGSM
-890 VDAYGIDATIRDC
+890 A
-903 YNVGMVSGKYAGGI
+903 K
-917 TGQSDS
+917 
-923 GNIDILIA
+923 
-931 NCYNVGSLHGS
+931 
-942 TNTGEIIGD
+942 
-951 LSGPICTTI
+951 
-960 DNCYYLPTGNPAST
+960 PTC
-974 SDRVNVKRTDSKTAA
+974 TAA
-989 EFADGTVRKLLKA
+989 
-1002 GERDNNADPW
+1002 
-1012 ADECQYLAAAD
+1012 
-1023 KTLPVFNGQ
+1023 
-1032 GDAHDH
+1032 
-1038 QSNDWESNE
+1038 
-1047 TEHWQ
+1047 
-1052 VCTCGAVFHKAQ
+1052 
-1064 HSGGTATCTQRATC
+1064 ATC
-1078 TVCGAEY
+1078 TVCG
-1085 GEKLPHD
+1085 GTIEKLPHD
-1092 FTAETVDA
+1092 FTAETVNA

-1123 LSSEGT
+1123 LSSKGT

-1154 THTRTCKTDS
+1154 THTRTCKTDN

-1194 TASCTAQATCGYCG
+1194 TASCAAPATCGYCG

-1222 KHVPAKAAT
+1222 RHVPAKAAT

-1303 TFTGVQVD
+1303 TFKGVQVD

>member
-19 LPAQALAEDNTVT
+19 LPAQALAEDTNVT
-32 ELNKN
+32 
-37 NISNGLGNGTYKLTE
+37 KLTSISGSLGSGVYQLDA
-52 DVTITNTLTITGNT
+52 DVTITSTLNITGDT

-71 NRVLQMTGSGSVF
+71 NHVLQMTNNGGSVF
-84 KIESTGR
+84 KIENGGH

-98 ATKTQKYFDRNDTT
+98 ATKTLKYFSKNNA
-112 GLWSWRTDNSTS
+112 TDPWTLLTNNSTS

-129 GGIIT
+129 GGVIT
-134 GGTGLTD
+134 GGTGCEIPTGSFRN
-141 TNNNGYGGGVYVD
+141 TYGGGVYVD
-154 GSGQFTMTGGNIVG
+154 GGGQFTMTGGSIVG
-168 CKAEGYIAYGGGVF
+168 CKAEGDIAYGGGVF

-194 SITGCTAVAQGYGH
+194 SIAGCTAVAQGYGY
-208 AYGGGIRNH
+208 AFGGGIRNH

-222 SNVGHTTLSGT
+222 SNVGHTTLSG
-233 AEIRDCHAKCANDY
+233 AAVIRDCHAKCANDY
-247 IYTSYGGGVSDA
+247 IDTSYGGGISDG
-259 GTLTI
+259 GTLNI
-264 SGDVTII
+264 SENVTII
-271 GCTDGGQGSDAM
+271 GCTADGTSDAM
-283 YINANNGSSVTG
+283 FVFGSDGSSVTG
-295 GTFYGSV
+295 GTFYGSIAG
-302 KDVGNKIT
+302 DINKIT

-315 YQVNDA
+315 YQVNGAD
-321 NYATQVVPSGET
+321 YATQVVPSGGM
-333 ATQPADPTVPAGQTF
+333 ATEPTLTVPAGQTF
-348 DGWYKADG
+348 SGWYKADG

-375 LYVGVDTEQAF
+375 LYTPVASADDFTAAMKNTGVST
-386 TNALADNSIDVIRL
+386 IRL
-400 TNDITLTI
+400 KNDITLPRLNWSMI
-408 QHPPTLELIRNGRQV
+408 IRDNRQV
-423 TLDLNGHV
+423 TLDLNGYV
-431 LDLGNTGIAVGGD
+431 LDLGENPIHVGSI

-562 SCKAGNKGGAVYVGN
+562 SCKAGDKGGAVYVGN

-628 QGIIQGSGTN
+628 QGSIQGSGTN
-638 ATQFNGAVTNDG
+638 ATEFNGTVTNKG
-650 TISHGTFNGT
+650 TISYGVFNGT
-660 VENTGALTGG
+660 VENTGTLTGG
-670 TYNGEVINNGTIN
+670 TYNGEVINKGTIN

-752 KNEAWTPIGI
+752 KNEAWTPIGNFTEGNKI
-762 GKDTRKEDLPY
+762 YYE
-773 SGTFDGN
+773 GTFDGG

-789 NYGDKN
+789 TGNFRYASLFGAVK
-795 GGLFCHVKS
+795 GG
-804 ATIKNLT
+804 TIKNLT
-811 VAGSV
+811 VAGNVSHNYNSTGLDCHV
-816 TYSSGDGIVYGGI
+816 GGI
-829 VGCANSSTIEN
+829 VGGALDAATIEN
-840 CTNRCTVTGTW
+840 CSNNCSVTGGSGDFI
-851 YAGGI
+851 GGI
-856 VGWSVDSDIIGC
+856 AGSNIDNARII
-868 ANFGNIS
+868 
-875 SPFRSGGICGRITGQ
+875 
-890 VDAYGIDATIRDC
+890 DC
-903 YNVGMVSGKYAGGI
+903 YNVGTI
-917 TGQSDS
+917 TGTIS
-923 GNIDILIA
+923 GTGGVTGLNMGTIS
-931 NCYNVGSLHGS
+931 NCYNVGTIKTLYNSDAV
-942 TNTGEIIGD
+942 GEIVGNNF
-951 LSGPICTTI
+951 GTVE
-960 DNCYYLPTGNPAST
+960 NCYYLAGTNLNAVGRNESNGNIT
-974 SDRVNVKRTDSKTAA
+974 KTESKTAA
-989 EFADGTVRKLLKA
+989 NFANDTVLVLLKA
-1002 GERDNNADPW
+1002 DRDNSPW
-1012 ADECQYLAAAD
+1012 DSCQYVAAA
-1023 KTLPVFNGQ
+1023 KITLPVFKGQ
-1032 GDAHDH
+1032 GDAHEH
-1038 QSNDWESNE
+1038 NGNWTSNGDGTHSR
-1047 TEHWQ
+1047 H
-1052 VCTCGAVFHKAQ
+1052 CTCNAVETVNC
-1064 HSGGTATCTQRATC
+1064 SGGKATCTAKA
-1078 TVCGAEY
+1078 VCEVCKAEY

-1092 FTAETVDA
+1092 FTAETVNA

-1123 LSSEGT
+1123 LSSKGT

-1194 TASCTAQATCGYCG
+1194 TASCTAPATCGYCG

-1253 AAATEIAL
+1253 AATTEIAL

-1384 SLTGLAALRRRK
+1384 SLAGLAALRRRK

>member
-1 MKRRFVSI
+1 MKRRFISI

-32 ELNKN
+32 ELNN
-37 NISNGLGNGTYKLTE
+37 SNISNGLGNGTYKLTE
-52 DVTITNTLTITGNT
+52 DVTITSTLTITGDT

-71 NRVLQMTGSGSVF
+71 DHVLQMKNGSGSVF
-84 KIESTGR
+84 KIESTGH

-98 ATKTQKYFDRNDTT
+98 ATKTLKYFSKNNA
-112 GLWSWRTDNSTS
+112 TDPWTLLTDSSTS

-129 GGIIT
+129 GGVIT
-134 GGTGLTD
+134 GGSAHQ
-141 TNNNGYGGGVYVD
+141 GGGVYIGGGTFAMTG
-154 GSGQFTMTGGNIVG
+154 GSIVGCAATHTSLDAWGGGVFVLGGQFNMTGGNIVG
-168 CKAEGYIAYGGGVF
+168 CTAVTQGGYVAHGGGVCISMGTF
-182 VAKGG
+182 N
-187 HFTMTGG
+187 MSGG
-194 SITGCTAVAQGYGH
+194 SITDCTAAAQGADGV
-208 AYGGGIRNH
+208 AWGGGICNY
-217 GDVND
+217 
-222 SNVGHTTLSGT
+222 SNGITTLSGT
-233 AEIRDCHAKCANDY
+233 AKIQNCHATGNKC
-247 IYTSYGGGVSDA
+247 YGGGICDS
-259 GTLTI
+259 GKLNI
-264 SGDVTII
+264 SGDVQIT
-271 GCTDGGQGSDAM
+271 GCTAG
-283 YINANNGSSVTG
+283 GSSNAMSIFGNSSTITG
-295 GTFYGSV
+295 GTFYGSIQDP
-302 KDVGNKIT
+302 KNKISGLT
-310 DPIVT
+310 VT
-315 YQVNDA
+315 YQVNGAD
-321 NYATQVVPSGET
+321 YATQVVPSGET
-333 ATQPADPTVPAGQTF
+333 ATQPADPTVPADQTF

-400 TNDITLTI
+400 MKNITITS
-408 QHPPTLELIRNGRQV
+408 TLEITKGRQL
-423 TLDLNGHV
+423 TLDLNDHV
-431 LDLGNTGIAVGGD
+431 LQMTGGGRVFD
-444 SVGSMTIIDSRPN
+444 VYVTGCLTLTDNAATKTAKYFDRNDITGLWSWRTDNSTSDYSV
-457 EPHKF
+457 F
-462 TPNDDGPW
+462 
-470 VLDGQNGTETVL
+470 
-482 GGIITNSGSAIHVG
+482 GGVITG
-496 GSGGKVIMNGGNIV
+496 GSTNAGLSGGAILVFTSSTAIMNGGNIV
-510 GCGAGDGGAVSI
+510 GCSADGNGGAVLMN
-522 VAGGQFT
+522 GGTFE
-529 MNAGS
+529 MNSGA
-534 IAGCKASG
+534 IIGCKAS
-542 KGGGVY
+542 
-548 LLIGTFELAGGVIK
+548 ER
-562 SCKAGNKGGAVYVGN
+562 GGAVYALG
-577 KDGIFTMT
+577 GTFTMT
-585 GGSIEGCKAAN
+585 GGSIENCTAAK
-596 GSALCLYG
+596 G
-604 KMEANGGTVDG
+604 EAIYLNGGTMNADGG
-615 TVVLDTKENHGIH
+615 TVSGAVMLGIDNNKRE
-628 QGIIQGSGTN
+628 GRIQSLSNNTN
-638 ATQFNGAVTNDG
+638 ATQFNGDVTNKG
-650 TISHGTFNGT
+650 TISYGVFNGT
-660 VENTGALTGG
+660 VENTGTLTGG

-692 GNGKITGGTFNPPMT
+692 GNGKITGGTFNTPMT

-729 KVNSSKTSDETKIC
+729 IVNGAGGQTQNRGAYA
-743 VVLTADIDL
+743 VLTANIDL
-752 KNEAWTPIGI
+752 NNEPWTPIGNYTEGNQI
-762 GKDTRKEDLPY
+762 YYE
-773 SGTFDGN
+773 GTFDGG

-789 NYGDKN
+789 TGKFRCASLFGAVK
-795 GGLFCHVKS
+795 GG
-804 ATIKNLT
+804 TIKNLT
-811 VAGSV
+811 VAGNVSHNYNSTGLDCHV
-816 TYSSGDGIVYGGI
+816 GGI
-829 VGCANSSTIEN
+829 VGSALDAATIEN
-840 CTNRCTVTGTW
+840 CSNNCSVTGGSGDFI
-851 YAGGI
+851 GGI
-856 VGWSVDSDIIGC
+856 AGSNIDNARII
-868 ANFGNIS
+868 
-875 SPFRSGGICGRITGQ
+875 
-890 VDAYGIDATIRDC
+890 DC
-903 YNVGMVSGKYAGGI
+903 YNVGTI
-917 TGQSDS
+917 TGTFNGTGGVTGINMGTIS
-923 GNIDILIA
+923 
-931 NCYNVGSLHGS
+931 NCYNVGTVKGS
-942 TNTGEIIGD
+942 HAVGEIVGD
-951 LSGPICTTI
+951 NNGTVE
-960 DNCYYLPTGNPAST
+960 NCYYLAGTNLNAVGQNNSNGNIT
-974 SDRVNVKRTDSKTAA
+974 KTESKTAA
-989 EFADGTVRKLLKA
+989 NFANGTVLALLKA
-1002 GERDNNADPW
+1002 DRDNSPW
-1012 ADECQYLAAAD
+1012 DSCQYVAAA
-1023 KTLPVFNGQ
+1023 KITLPVFKGQ
-1032 GDAHDH
+1032 GDAHEH
-1038 QSNDWESNE
+1038 NGNWTSNGDGTHSR
-1047 TEHWQ
+1047 H
-1052 VCTCGAVFHKAQ
+1052 CTCNAVETVNC
-1064 HSGGTATCTQRATC
+1064 SGGKATCTAKA
-1078 TVCGAEY
+1078 VCEVCKAEY

-1092 FTAETVDA
+1092 FTAETVNA

-1111 KAVYYKSCAVCG
+1111 KAVYYKSCTVCG
-1123 LSSEGT
+1123 LSSKGT

-1194 TASCTAQATCGYCG
+1194 TASCAAPATCGYCG
-1208 KPYGEKNPA
+1208 KTYGEKNPA

>member
-32 ELNKN
+32 ELNKS
-37 NISNGLGNGTYKLTE
+37 NISNYVTNGLGNGTYKLTE
-52 DVTITNTLTITGNT
+52 DVTITSTLEIRSGRQV

-71 NRVLQMTGSGSVF
+71 DHVLQMTGRGRVF
-84 KIESTGR
+84 GVYSTGC

-98 ATKTQKYFDRNDTT
+98 ATKTPKYFDRNDTT

-129 GGIIT
+129 GGVIT
-134 GGTGLTD
+134 GGTGLPDRNT
-141 TNNNGYGGGVYVD
+141 NGYGGGVYVD
-154 GSGQFTMTGGNIVG
+154 GGGHLTMNGGSIVG

-187 HFTMTGG
+187 QFTMSGG

-233 AEIRDCHAKCANDY
+233 AEIRDCHAKCANDD
-247 IYTSYGGGVSDA
+247 IYTSYGGGVSDG
-259 GTLTI
+259 GTLNI
-264 SGDVTII
+264 SGHVTII
-271 GCTDGGQGSDAM
+271 GCTAGGQGSDAM
-283 YINANNGSSVTG
+283 YVNGNNDSSVTG
-295 GTFYGSV
+295 GTFYGSIQDP
-302 KDVGNKIT
+302 KNKISGLT
-310 DPIVT
+310 VT
-315 YQVNDA
+315 YQLNNE
-321 NYATQVVPSGET
+321 NYATQVVPSGGM
-333 ATQPADPTVPAGQTF
+333 ATEPTLTVPAGQTF
-348 DGWYKADG
+348 SGWYKADG

-375 LYVGVDTEQAF
+375 LYTPVASADDFTAAMKNTGVST
-386 TNALADNSIDVIRL
+386 IRL
-400 TNDITLTI
+400 KNDITLPRLNWSMI
-408 QHPPTLELIRNGRQV
+408 IRDNRQV
-423 TLDLNGHV
+423 TLDLNGYV
-431 LDLGNTGIAVGGD
+431 LDLGENPIH
-444 SVGSMTIIDSRPN
+444 VGSILVGIMTIMDSRPN

-462 TPNDDGPW
+462 TPDTDGLW
-470 VLDGQNGTETVL
+470 VWDKGANTGTETVL
-482 GGIITNSGSAIHVG
+482 GGVITSSDSAIRV

-510 GCGAGDGGAVSI
+510 GCRAGDGGAVSI

-562 SCKAGNKGGAVYVGN
+562 SCKAGDKGGAVYVGN

-596 GSALCLYG
+596 GSALFLYG

-615 TVVLDTKENHGIH
+615 TVVLDTKENHGTH
-628 QGIIQGSGTN
+628 TGIIQGSGTN
-638 ATQFNGAVTNDG
+638 ATQFNGTVTNKG
-650 TISHGTFNGT
+650 TISYGTFNGA
-660 VENTGALTGG
+660 VENTGTLTGG
-670 TYNGEVINNGTIN
+670 TFNGAVNNTGTITG
-683 DGVFTGIVS
+683 GVFNNTVS
-692 GNGKITGGTFNPPMT
+692 GSGTITGGTFNTPMT

-713 DPYQISTADQ
+713 DPYQISTAEQ

-729 KVNSSKTSDETKIC
+729 IVNGAGGQTQNRGAYA
-743 VVLTADIDL
+743 VLTADIDL
-752 KNEAWTPIGI
+752 KNEEWTPIGNYTEGNKI
-762 GKDTRKEDLPY
+762 YYE
-773 SGTFDGN
+773 GTFDGG

-789 NYGDKN
+789 TGKFRCASLFGAVK
-795 GGLFCHVKS
+795 GG
-804 ATIKNLT
+804 TIKNLT
-811 VAGSV
+811 VAGNVSHNY
-816 TYSSGDGIVYGGI
+816 YSTGLDCHVGGI
-829 VGCANSSTIEN
+829 VGSALDAATIEN
-840 CTNRCTVTGTW
+840 CSNNCSVTGGSGDFI
-851 YAGGI
+851 GGI
-856 VGWSVDSDIIGC
+856 AGSNIDNARII
-868 ANFGNIS
+868 
-875 SPFRSGGICGRITGQ
+875 
-890 VDAYGIDATIRDC
+890 DC
-903 YNVGMVSGKYAGGI
+903 YNVGTI
-917 TGQSDS
+917 TGTFNGTGGVTGLNMGTIS
-923 GNIDILIA
+923 
-931 NCYNVGSLHGS
+931 NCYNVGTVKGS
-942 TNTGEIIGD
+942 HAVGEIVGNNF
-951 LSGPICTTI
+951 GTVE
-960 DNCYYLPTGNPAST
+960 NCYYLAGTNLNAVGRNESNGNIT
-974 SDRVNVKRTDSKTAA
+974 KTESKTAA
-989 EFADGTVRKLLKA
+989 NFANDTVLALLKA
-1002 GERDNNADPW
+1002 DRDNSPW
-1012 ADECQYLAAAD
+1012 DSCQYVAAA
-1023 KTLPVFNGQ
+1023 KITLPVFKGQ
-1032 GDAHDH
+1032 GDAHEH
-1038 QSNDWESNE
+1038 NGNWTSNGDGTHSR
-1047 TEHWQ
+1047 H
-1052 VCTCGAVFHKAQ
+1052 CTCNAVETVNC
-1064 HSGGTATCTQRATC
+1064 SGGKATCTAKA
-1078 TVCGAEY
+1078 VCEVCKAEY

-1092 FTAETVDA
+1092 FTAETVNA

-1123 LSSEGT
+1123 LSSKGT

-1141 GHDWGDWTPSSNK
+1141 DHDWGDWTPSSNK
-1154 THTRTCKTDS
+1154 THTRTCKKDS

-1194 TASCTAQATCGYCG
+1194 TASCTAPATCGYCG

-1360 VENSKTSPG
+1360 VENSKASPG

-1374 VAVYALSSML
+1374 VAVYALSSLL

>member
-1 MKRRFVSI
+1 MKRQFVSI

-19 LPAQALAEDNTVT
+19 LPAQALADDTNVT
-32 ELNKN
+32 
-37 NISNGLGNGTYKLTE
+37 KLTSISGDLGSGVYQLDA
-52 DVTITNTLTITGNT
+52 DVTITTTLTITGDT
-66 TLDLN
+66 ILDLN
-71 NRVLQMTGSGSVF
+71 NHVLQMTNNGGSVF
-84 KIESTGR
+84 KIVDGGH

-98 ATKTQKYFDRNDTT
+98 ATKTLKYFSKNNA
-112 GLWSWRTDNSTS
+112 TDPWTLLTNNSTS
-124 AYSVS
+124 DYSVS
-129 GGIIT
+129 GGVIT
-134 GGTGLTD
+134 GGTGGTD
-141 TNNNGYGGGVYVD
+141 RNRNGYGGGVYVD
-154 GSGQFTMTGGNIVG
+154 GGGQFTMTSGNIVG
-168 CKAEGYIAYGGGVF
+168 CKADGDIAYGGGVF

-187 HFTMTGG
+187 QFIMTGG
-194 SITGCTAVAQGYGH
+194 SIAGCTAVAQGYGY
-208 AYGGGIRNH
+208 AFGGGIRNH

-247 IYTSYGGGVSDA
+247 IDTSYGGGVSDA

-562 SCKAGNKGGAVYVGN
+562 SCKAGDKGGAVYVGN

-638 ATQFNGAVTNDG
+638 ATQFNGTVTNKG
-650 TISHGTFNGT
+650 TISYGTFNGA
-660 VENTGALTGG
+660 VENTGTLTGG

-851 YAGGI
+851 DAGGI

-942 TNTGEIIGD
+942 SDRGEIIGD

-1123 LSSEGT
+1123 LSSKGT
-1129 ADEATFFSGNAL
+1129 ADEATFFSGNVL

-1194 TASCTAQATCGYCG
+1194 TASCAAPATCGYCG

-1217 NHSDL
+1217 NHRDL

-1384 SLTGLAALRRRK
+1384 SLAGLAALRRRK

>member
-1 MKRRFVSI
+1 MKRQFVSI

-32 ELNKN
+32 ELNKS
-37 NISNGLGNGTYKLTE
+37 NISNYVTNGLGNGTYKLTE

-134 GGTGLTD
+134 GGTGLPDRNT
-141 TNNNGYGGGVYVD
+141 NGYGGGVYVD
-154 GSGQFTMTGGNIVG
+154 GGGHLTMNGGSIVG

-375 LYVGVDTEQAF
+375 LYVGVDTDQTF
-386 TNALADNSIDVIRL
+386 TDAMKNTGVSTIRL
-400 TNDITLTI
+400 KNDITLPRLNWSMI
-408 QHPPTLELIRNGRQV
+408 IRDNRQV
-423 TLDLNGHV
+423 TLDLNGYV
-431 LDLGNTGIAVGGD
+431 LDLGENPIHVGGG
-444 SVGSMTIIDSRPN
+444 SVGSMTIMDSRPN

-462 TPNDDGPW
+462 TPNDDGLW
-470 VLDGQNGTETVL
+470 VRDETNGDKIVK
-482 GGIITNSGSAIHVG
+482 GGIITSSDSAIRVG

-510 GCGAGDGGAVSI
+510 GCRAGDGGAVSI

-604 KMEANGGTVDG
+604 KMESNGGTVDG
-615 TVVLDTKENHGIH
+615 TVVLDTKDNHGIH
-628 QGIIQGSGTN
+628 KGSIQGSGTN
-638 ATQFNGAVTNDG
+638 ATQFNGTVTNKG
-650 TISHGTFNGT
+650 EISHGTFNGT
-660 VENTGALTGG
+660 VENTGTLTGG
-670 TYNGEVINNGTIN
+670 TYNDLIINKSANTTFYGVHSPLGIVENKPGAGSSTYYKVTFAPANSTMDYPVRYFLENGTISDQIKPAPCTGYTFGGWYNGETKWDHTN
-683 DGVFTGIVS
+683 DKVTGDLTLTAHWTGNTYTVTLDPNGGTVNPATITATYGADLPTMPVPVYPNYAFTGWYDAQ
-692 GNGKITGGTFNPPMT
+692 TGG
-707 GSGTKN
+707 
-713 DPYQISTADQ
+713 
-723 LKLFRD
+723 KL
-729 KVNSSKTSDETKIC
+729 
-743 VVLTADIDL
+743 
-752 KNEAWTPIGI
+752 
-762 GKDTRKEDLPY
+762 
-773 SGTFDGN
+773 
-780 GHTISGLNV
+780 
-789 NYGDKN
+789 YGDKT
-795 GGLFCHVKS
+795 G
-804 ATIKNLT
+804 A
-811 VAGSV
+811 
-816 TYSSGDGIVYGGI
+816 SSYDK
-829 VGCANSSTIEN
+829 TEN
-840 CTNRCTVTGTW
+840 CTL
-851 YAGGI
+851 YAQ
-856 VGWSVDSDIIGC
+856 WMPCDH
-868 ANFGNIS
+868 
-875 SPFRSGGICGRITGQ
+875 SGSMAKPT
-890 VDAYGIDATIRDC
+890 
-903 YNVGMVSGKYAGGI
+903 
-917 TGQSDS
+917 
-923 GNIDILIA
+923 
-931 NCYNVGSLHGS
+931 
-942 TNTGEIIGD
+942 
-951 LSGPICTTI
+951 CTT
-960 DNCYYLPTGNPAST
+960 PA
-974 SDRVNVKRTDSKTAA
+974 A
-989 EFADGTVRKLLKA
+989 
-1002 GERDNNADPW
+1002 
-1012 ADECQYLAAAD
+1012 
-1023 KTLPVFNGQ
+1023 
-1032 GDAHDH
+1032 
-1038 QSNDWESNE
+1038 
-1047 TEHWQ
+1047 
-1052 VCTCGAVFHKAQ
+1052 
-1064 HSGGTATCTQRATC
+1064 C
-1078 TVCGAEY
+1078 TVCG
-1085 GEKLPHD
+1085 GTIEKLPHD
-1092 FTAETVDA
+1092 FTAKTVDA
-1100 KYLKSAATCTE
+1100 KYLKSAATCTA

-1129 ADEATFFSGNAL
+1129 ADEATFFSGNVL
-1141 GHDWGDWTPSSNK
+1141 GHNWGDWTPSSNK

-1194 TASCTAQATCGYCG
+1194 TASCAAPATCGYCG
-1208 KPYGEKNPA
+1208 KTYGEKNPA

-1384 SLTGLAALRRRK
+1384 SLAGLAALRRRK

>member
-1 MKRRFVSI
+1 MKRRFIST

-37 NISNGLGNGTYKLTE
+37 NISTYVNNGLGNGTYKLSD
-52 DVTITNTLTITGNT
+52 DVEITSTLTITGDA

-71 NRVLQMTGSGSVF
+71 NHILQMTGSGSVF
-84 KIESTGR
+84 KIENGGH
-91 LTLEDNA
+91 LTLKDNA

-134 GGTGLTD
+134 GGTGCEIPTGSFRN
-141 TNNNGYGGGVYVD
+141 TYGGGVYVN
-154 GSGQFTMTGGNIVG
+154 GGGQLTMTGGSIVG
-168 CKAEGYIAYGGGVF
+168 CKAEGDIAYGGGVF

-187 HFTMTGG
+187 HFTMSGG

-233 AEIRDCHAKCANDY
+233 AEIRDCHAKCANAY
-247 IYTSYGGGVSDA
+247 IDTSYGGGISDG
-259 GTLTI
+259 GTLNI

-295 GTFYGSV
+295 GTFYGSIQDP
-302 KDVGNKIT
+302 KNKISGLT
-310 DPIVT
+310 VT
-315 YQVNDA
+315 YQLNNE

-356 TEWNFTNDTV
+356 TKWNFTNDTV

-375 LYVGVDTEQAF
+375 LYVRVDTDQTF
-386 TNALADNSIDVIRL
+386 TDAMKNTGVSTIRL
-400 TNDITLTI
+400 KNDITLPRLNWSMI
-408 QHPPTLELIRNGRQV
+408 IRDNRQL

-431 LDLGNTGIAVGGD
+431 LDLGENSIH
-444 SVGSMTIIDSRPN
+444 VGSNSAGALTIMDSNPTA
-457 EPHKF
+457 EHKF
-462 TPNDDGPW
+462 TPNDDGLW
-470 VLDGQNGTETVL
+470 VRDETNGDKIVK
-482 GGIITNSGSAIHVG
+482 GGIITSSDSAIRVG

-510 GCGAGDGGAVSI
+510 GCRAGDGGAVSI

-562 SCKAGNKGGAVYVGN
+562 SCKAGDKGGAVYVGN

-596 GSALCLYG
+596 GSALFLYG

-615 TVVLDTKENHGIH
+615 TVVLDTKENHGTH
-628 QGIIQGSGTN
+628 TGIIQGSGTN
-638 ATQFNGAVTNDG
+638 ATQFNGTVTNKG
-650 TISHGTFNGT
+650 TISYGVFNGT
-660 VENTGALTGG
+660 VENTGTLTGG
-670 TYNGEVINNGTIN
+670 TYNDLIINKSANATFNGVHSPLGIIENKPGTGSTYHTVTFAPADSTMDNTTRYFLNGGKISSEIVPASRTGYTFGGWYKADGTAWDHTTDTVTEDMTLTAHWTGNTYTVTLDPNGGTVNQTTITATYGA
-683 DGVFTGIVS
+683 DLPTMPVPVYPGYAFTGWYDAQ
-692 GNGKITGGTFNPPMT
+692 TGG
-707 GSGTKN
+707 
-713 DPYQISTADQ
+713 
-723 LKLFRD
+723 R
-729 KVNSSKTSDETKIC
+729 C
-743 VVLTADIDL
+743 
-752 KNEAWTPIGI
+752 
-762 GKDTRKEDLPY
+762 
-773 SGTFDGN
+773 
-780 GHTISGLNV
+780 
-789 NYGDKN
+789 YGDKT
-795 GGLFCHVKS
+795 G
-804 ATIKNLT
+804 A
-811 VAGSV
+811 
-816 TYSSGDGIVYGGI
+816 
-829 VGCANSSTIEN
+829 STSRYDKTEN
-840 CTNRCTVTGTW
+840 CTL
-851 YAGGI
+851 YAQ
-856 VGWSVDSDIIGC
+856 WMSCD
-868 ANFGNIS
+868 
-875 SPFRSGGICGRITGQ
+875 
-890 VDAYGIDATIRDC
+890 
-903 YNVGMVSGKYAGGI
+903 
-917 TGQSDS
+917 
-923 GNIDILIA
+923 
-931 NCYNVGSLHGS
+931 
-942 TNTGEIIGD
+942 
-951 LSGPICTTI
+951 
-960 DNCYYLPTGNPAST
+960 
-974 SDRVNVKRTDSKTAA
+974 
-989 EFADGTVRKLLKA
+989 
-1002 GERDNNADPW
+1002 
-1012 ADECQYLAAAD
+1012 
-1023 KTLPVFNGQ
+1023 
-1032 GDAHDH
+1032 
-1038 QSNDWESNE
+1038 
-1047 TEHWQ
+1047 
-1052 VCTCGAVFHKAQ
+1052 
-1064 HSGGTATCTQRATC
+1064 HSGSRAKPTCTADATC
-1078 TVCGAEY
+1078 TVCG
-1085 GEKLPHD
+1085 GTIEKLPHD

-1194 TASCTAQATCGYCG
+1194 TASCAAPATCGYCG

-1374 VAVYALSSML
+1374 IAVYALSSML
-1384 SLTGLAALRRRK
+1384 SLAGLAALRRRK
-1396 ED
+1396 EH

>member
-1 MKRRFVSI
+1 MKRRFIST

-32 ELNKN
+32 
-37 NISNGLGNGTYKLTE
+37 KLTSISGSLGSGVYQLDA
-52 DVTITNTLTITGNT
+52 DVTITTTLTITGDT

-71 NRVLQMTGSGSVF
+71 NHVLQMTGNGSVF

-129 GGIIT
+129 GGVIT
-134 GGTGLTD
+134 GGSAHQ
-141 TNNNGYGGGVYVD
+141 GGGVYIGGGTFAMTG
-154 GSGQFTMTGGNIVG
+154 GSIVGCAATHTSLAAWGGGVFVLGGQFNMTGGNIVG
-168 CKAEGYIAYGGGVF
+168 CTAVTQGGDVAHGGGVCISMGTF
-182 VAKGG
+182 N
-187 HFTMTGG
+187 MSGG
-194 SITGCTAVAQGYGH
+194 SITDCTAAAQGADGV
-208 AYGGGIRNH
+208 AWGGGICNYRN
-217 GDVND
+217 GI
-222 SNVGHTTLSGT
+222 TTLSGT
-233 AEIRDCHAKCANDY
+233 AKIQNCHATGNKC
-247 IYTSYGGGVSDA
+247 YGGGICDS
-259 GTLTI
+259 GKLNI
-264 SGDVTII
+264 SGNVQII
-271 GCTDGGQGSDAM
+271 GCTAGGQGSDAM
-283 YINANNGSSVTG
+283 YINANKGSSVTG
-295 GTFYGSV
+295 GTFYGGIS
-302 KDVGNKIT
+302 GSGTISGLT
-310 DPIVT
+310 VT
-315 YQVNDA
+315 YQVNGAD
-321 NYATQVVPSGET
+321 YATQVVSSGET
-333 ATQPADPTVPAGQTF
+333 ATAPTLTVPAGQTF
-348 DGWYKADG
+348 SGWYKADG
-356 TEWNFTNDTV
+356 TEWNFTTALTDD
-366 TESLTLTGW
+366 LTLTGW
-375 LYVGVDTEQAF
+375 LYVGVDTDQTF
-386 TNALADNSIDVIRL
+386 TDAMKNTGVSTIRL
-400 TNDITLTI
+400 KNDITLPRLNWSMI
-408 QHPPTLELIRNGRQV
+408 IRDNRQL

-431 LDLGNTGIAVGGD
+431 LDLGENSIH
-444 SVGSMTIIDSRPN
+444 VGSNSAGALTIMDSNPTA
-457 EPHKF
+457 EHKF
-462 TPNDDGPW
+462 TPNDDGLW
-470 VLDGQNGTETVL
+470 VRDETNGDKIVK
-482 GGIITNSGSAIHVG
+482 GGIITSSDSAIRVG

-510 GCGAGDGGAVSI
+510 GCRAGDGGAVSI

-615 TVVLDTKENHGIH
+615 TVVLDTKNNHGIH
-628 QGIIQGSGTN
+628 QGIIQGSDNTGI
-638 ATQFNGAVTNDG
+638 TQFNGAVTNDG

-660 VENTGALTGG
+660 VENTGTITGGTFNGTVENTGTITGG
-670 TYNGEVINNGTIN
+670 TYNGLIRNGNSNAKFGNVNSPLGIIGNKPGTDSSTYYKVTFAPADSTMAHPVRYFLENGTISDQIKPASRTGYTFGGWYNGETKWDHTN
-683 DGVFTGIVS
+683 DKVTEDMTLTAHWTGNTYTVTLDP
-692 GNGKITGGTFNPPMT
+692 NGGTVNPATITATYGADLPTMPVPVYPDYAFMGWYDAQTGG
-707 GSGTKN
+707 K
-713 DPYQISTADQ
+713 
-723 LKLFRD
+723 R
-729 KVNSSKTSDETKIC
+729 
-743 VVLTADIDL
+743 
-752 KNEAWTPIGI
+752 
-762 GKDTRKEDLPY
+762 
-773 SGTFDGN
+773 
-780 GHTISGLNV
+780 
-789 NYGDKN
+789 YGDKT
-795 GGLFCHVKS
+795 GAS
-804 ATIKNLT
+804 T
-811 VAGSV
+811 
-816 TYSSGDGIVYGGI
+816 
-829 VGCANSSTIEN
+829 NSYDKTEN
-840 CTNRCTVTGTW
+840 CTL
-851 YAGGI
+851 YAQ
-856 VGWSVDSDIIGC
+856 WMSCD
-868 ANFGNIS
+868 
-875 SPFRSGGICGRITGQ
+875 
-890 VDAYGIDATIRDC
+890 
-903 YNVGMVSGKYAGGI
+903 
-917 TGQSDS
+917 
-923 GNIDILIA
+923 
-931 NCYNVGSLHGS
+931 
-942 TNTGEIIGD
+942 
-951 LSGPICTTI
+951 
-960 DNCYYLPTGNPAST
+960 
-974 SDRVNVKRTDSKTAA
+974 
-989 EFADGTVRKLLKA
+989 
-1002 GERDNNADPW
+1002 
-1012 ADECQYLAAAD
+1012 
-1023 KTLPVFNGQ
+1023 
-1032 GDAHDH
+1032 
-1038 QSNDWESNE
+1038 
-1047 TEHWQ
+1047 
-1052 VCTCGAVFHKAQ
+1052 
-1064 HSGGTATCTQRATC
+1064 HSGSMAKPTCTADATC
-1078 TVCGAEY
+1078 TVCGGTIEKLDHDWGAWTSNGNDTHTRVCSRDASHTETDNCSGGTASCTAKAVCEVCKAEY
-1085 GEKLPHD
+1085 GEKLPHE

-1100 KYLKSAATCTE
+1100 KYLKSAATCTA
-1111 KAVYYKSCAVCG
+1111 KAVYYKSCTVCA
-1123 LSSEGT
+1123 LSSKGT

-1141 GHDWGDWTPSSNK
+1141 DHDWGDWTPSSNK
-1154 THTRTCKTDS
+1154 THTRTCKTDN

-1194 TASCTAQATCGYCG
+1194 TATCTAPATCGYCG

-1217 NHSDL
+1217 NHSGL

-1396 ED
+1396 EH

>member
-1 MKRRFVSI
+1 MKRRFISI

-19 LPAQALAEDNTVT
+19 LPAQALAT
-32 ELNKN
+32 EGGVVSLDQN
-37 NISNGLGNGTYKLTE
+37 NIASLGSGVYRLDA
-52 DVTITNTLTITGNT
+52 DVTITSTLTITGNT

-71 NRVLQMTGSGSVF
+71 NHVLQMTGSGSVF
-84 KIESTGR
+84 KIENGGH

-98 ATKTQKYFDRNDTT
+98 ATKTLKYFSKNNA
-112 GLWSWRTDNSTS
+112 TDPWTLLTDSSTS

-129 GGIIT
+129 GGVIT
-134 GGTGLTD
+134 GGTGLPDRNT
-141 TNNNGYGGGVYVD
+141 NGYGGGVYVD
-154 GSGQFTMTGGNIVG
+154 GGGHLTMNGGNIVG

-187 HFTMTGG
+187 QFTMSGG

-233 AEIRDCHAKCANDY
+233 AEIRDCHAKCANANID
-247 IYTSYGGGVSDA
+247 TSYGGGVSDA

-271 GCTDGGQGSDAM
+271 GCTAGGQGSDAM

-295 GTFYGSV
+295 GTFYGSIQDP
-302 KDVGNKIT
+302 KNKISGLT
-310 DPIVT
+310 VT
-315 YQVNDA
+315 YQVNGAD
-321 NYATQVVPSGET
+321 YATQVVPSGGMT
-333 ATQPADPTVPAGQTF
+333 SIPDPDKPNHTF
-348 DGWYKADG
+348 SGWYKDG
-356 TEWNFTNDTV
+356 TLWDSSTPV
-366 TESLTLTGW
+366 TENITLTGW
-375 LYVGVDTEQAF
+375 LYTPVASADDF
-386 TNALADNSIDVIRL
+386 TAAMKNTGISTIRL
-400 TNDITLTI
+400 MNDITLPRLNWSMIITD
-408 QHPPTLELIRNGRQV
+408 NRQV
-423 TLDLNGHV
+423 TLDLNGYV
-431 LDLGNTGIAVGGD
+431 LDLGENPIHVGGF
-444 SVGSMTIIDSRPN
+444 SVGIMTIMDSRPDV
-457 EPHKF
+457 PHKF
-462 TPNDDGPW
+462 TPDTDGLW
-470 VLDGQNGTETVL
+470 VWDKGANTGTETVL
-482 GGIITNSGSAIHVG
+482 GGVITSSDTAIRVG
-496 GSGGKVIMNGGNIV
+496 GSGDKAIMNGGNIV

-548 LLIGTFELAGGVIK
+548 LLVGTFELAGGVIK

-596 GSALCLYG
+596 GSALFLYG

-615 TVVLDTKENHGIH
+615 TVVLDTKENNGTHT
-628 QGIIQGSGTN
+628 GIIQGSGTN
-638 ATQFNGAVTNDG
+638 ATQFNGTVTNKG
-650 TISHGTFNGT
+650 TISRGTFNDA
-660 VENTGALTGG
+660 VNNTGT
-670 TYNGEVINNGTIN
+670 
-683 DGVFTGIVS
+683 
-692 GNGKITGGTFNPPMT
+692 ITGGTFNDAVNNTDTITGGTFNGAVNNTGTITGGVFNNTVSGSGTITGGTFNTPMT

-713 DPYQISTADQ
+713 DPYQISTAEQ

-729 KVNSSKTSDETKIC
+729 IVNGAGGQTQNRGAC
-743 VVLTADIDL
+743 AVLTAAIDL
-752 KNEAWTPIGI
+752 NNEPWTPIGNFTEGNKI
-762 GKDTRKEDLPY
+762 YYE
-773 SGTFDGN
+773 GTFDGG

-789 NYGDKN
+789 TGKFRCASLFGAVK
-795 GGLFCHVKS
+795 GG
-804 ATIKNLT
+804 TIKNLT
-811 VAGSV
+811 VAGNVSHNYNSTGLDCHV
-816 TYSSGDGIVYGGI
+816 GGI
-829 VGCANSSTIEN
+829 VGSALDAATIEN
-840 CTNRCTVTGTW
+840 CSNNCSVTGGSGDFI
-851 YAGGI
+851 GGI
-856 VGWSVDSDIIGC
+856 AGSNIDNARII
-868 ANFGNIS
+868 
-875 SPFRSGGICGRITGQ
+875 
-890 VDAYGIDATIRDC
+890 DC
-903 YNVGMVSGKYAGGI
+903 YNVGTI
-917 TGQSDS
+917 TGTFNGTGGVTGINMGTIS
-923 GNIDILIA
+923 
-931 NCYNVGSLHGS
+931 NCYNVGTVKGS
-942 TNTGEIIGD
+942 HAVGEIVGD
-951 LSGPICTTI
+951 NNGTVE
-960 DNCYYLPTGNPAST
+960 NCYYLAGTNLNAVGQNNSNGNIT
-974 SDRVNVKRTDSKTAA
+974 KTESKTAA
-989 EFADGTVRKLLKA
+989 NFANGTVLALLKA
-1002 GERDNNADPW
+1002 DRDNSPW
-1012 ADECQYLAAAD
+1012 DSCQYVAAA
-1023 KTLPVFNGQ
+1023 KITLPVFKGQ
-1032 GDAHDH
+1032 GDAHEH
-1038 QSNDWESNE
+1038 NGNWTSNGDGTHSR
-1047 TEHWQ
+1047 H
-1052 VCTCGAVFHKAQ
+1052 CTCNAVETVNC
-1064 HSGGTATCTQRATC
+1064 SGGKATCTAKA
-1078 TVCGAEY
+1078 VCEVCKAEY

-1092 FTAETVDA
+1092 FTAETVNA

-1123 LSSEGT
+1123 LSSKGT

-1141 GHDWGDWTPSSNK
+1141 DHDWGDWTPSSNK

-1194 TASCTAQATCGYCG
+1194 TASCTAPATCGYCG

-1217 NHSDL
+1217 KHSDL

-1268 RIPRRYSGPTI
+1268 RTPRRYSGPTI